1 MAKKKKQIYD
11 PRYALGYRLMANRD
25 AINRAS
31 NELGKYEQ
39 QSRSKAID
47 YMMAYRRAQA
57 EEARRRQQ
65 LEQQEETDRR
75 NRVEQRKKDIPDA
88 LKSRQEIEEEAK
100 STLPKFG
107 FWKIMGTDTDDAIID
122 PISGGNV
129 ARGEIARQEIQ
140 SNPGGF
146 TGWLGDNLNSYL
158 SRLNSAQADNQ
169 IGMMQRISRYEQLMN
184 DYEKSLDIEDKLSS
198 LHATYDDL
206 GYKLDNARMSQKER
220 NKTLQVRNT
229 TKNAIATLQNQYN
242 ALGNS
247 RKSLDALLLNGF
259 ESAWQLTQEL
269 MPNPMAALFGDDN
282 ISLRDIS
289 KDVLLRL
296 EGFKDADAK
305 LKRAMLNSA
314 LNVAKNRRALL
325 SEQERINR
333 DDANAYEQR
342 ISTYFKGKRD
352 QPGMD
357 LSDPNTYLYKLSGVM
372 GSSASSWR
380 NNYGSMA
387 LGLLSGALAP
397 YTGGTSLLVGTPVV
411 LAANMGSA
419 VAENNAEV
427 ASSVRELY
435 INKVGGS
442 DSNTY
447 KNIIKAAKKQVPD
460 WKARKMTENDLIDQ
474 YLAGNVIVNDRNAN
488 NLKVNALRD
497 AEALFK
503 RDMVAT
509 GTDAVI
515 NTALDVLPFGKVAKS
530 LKIMPKFVRNVVAG
544 SMKSQAAREAW
555 QTALKAGK
563 RVGSQFATA
572 SPLTGAGAGLISGS
586 IAYGASRFA
595 SSKVAKRLA
604 ATTMA
609 ERLTKLGQN
618 TADVVRRATQKAL
631 AITPGWLKK
640 VGAKP
645 AALGAKYFN
654 QYFGKNTLIGK
665 TNRSFGRE
673 LFGRLNTAALS
684 EGIEEGK
691 QHENAEMFKRGELD
705 ENQSLW
711 DAVLDDALLG
721 LDVGKDVLGIPL
733 DALGMLQIKDQ
744 DRLAEIKGGI
754 LGGLGHTA
762 RMSVAQASAP
772 YISEMRADKWLMN
785 NHIVDQADASDTL
798 RRYVQYASKG
808 WFSAGYN
815 AMSRALDHLEQINN
829 NRHDNT
835 GSYLIQPELIEQ
847 ERKNLSRVAS
857 SARSKFLQK
866 AAKDQGIDVYTK
878 TRNFTDEYKQF
889 VAGWNMVLDNQQDVL
904 KNTNEQLSEIDSRI
918 KDIRTNQTDE
928 YTNAKL
934 AELGVDPSAMN
945 ESQERAAKALEEKFG
960 YQEALARIDALMRMK
975 ETMLK
980 AIDNGVAKSRVNK
993 YLNAIDSSLKRLV
1006 EGYVEER
1013 PVFDE
1018 DGNVTEEK
1026 TQVRH
1031 PGINDYLHELYSIGL
1046 EQKDPNAET
1055 VGYGNHNKDS
1065 VRTRDDVQRLVL
1077 DQSTHDAL
1085 SDLYYQRFA
1094 LEQNINNANEAV
1106 ANFIGKQER
1115 DNKKIKFVGGNGAQ
1129 IMDNI
1134 RKTQQ
1139 TNDEFW
1145 NELTSDAFESD
1156 EEVTAKMDEEN
1167 GWSPLIISKPNP
1179 VIGSNGNQIKVK
1191 LDEDGVPVNPLP
1203 DGTFIDKN
1211 GYLYDY
1217 SDKHEVKETPIFG
1230 EWDSNSGHTY
1240 TERMASLLEGVD
1252 VGYEFYNPE
1261 GDTPFARTK
1270 KEHSKKYAEL
1280 QKGQEQPTDT
1290 TAPEDKSNT
1299 GGKQQ
1304 ATGEQKPA
1312 GEQKPDDKQKPAE
1325 GQQQESQAGAGQ
1337 GQESQPAQNPQ
1348 QKPESQPTQKQPEQ
1362 QYTPAGSG
1370 TLLSSSET
1378 KTSQEETFD
1387 ALDNK
1392 LKDDEARVIKQPLS
1406 VRNADDVVSAMDGK
1420 YDTTSRSYFI
1430 KQDDGSVLRY
1440 NRVHSTL
1447 PESYKEDYSI
1457 IQSRERVVQELS
1469 KFTTKAEV
1477 IKWIDEKLKSEF
1489 KKSMLHD
1496 LVVYRTYITEHPV
1509 FNNLENNAEWQAV
1522 ITDLAH
1528 IVIQKSFGPSVVV
1541 GNIVDEISRF
1551 MFGHIEGMITLDYI
1565 NMHADNKD
1573 QYEQDVEY
1581 GIGVVK
1587 SILNNIGASQSM
1599 SDEQIRNL
1607 VIELAGL
1614 LKQFDDLGWTLI
1626 TNAYTWHAKF
1636 PGVGRV
1642 AGETDMIGIDRDGKI
1657 HIIDFK
1663 TSKYSFAETRGV
1675 SSLLTDRFKS
1685 ELNKLTIDDVK
1696 NNTPAARK
1704 VVDNINKQADGGYGA
1719 ELDVVDG
1726 KIVVVRKDSGF
1737 FYQTNKTYGQ
1747 VQTPFENYTNQQT
1760 VYQML
1765 IQTEL
1770 GLSVE
1775 SLEILPYVVSYSYDV
1790 TNNGFNIYDLS
1801 VSNFVNG
1808 APLRLML
1815 PISTEMQRLYTTQPD
1830 TVNEAWQ
1837 QYQQLKLEIDTQY
1850 NTLKQ
1855 YLSELSTYEDYAGRY
1870 DYVSDP
1876 RINSDV
1882 EYLDKYVKALNKLV
1896 ENIANFNKWL
1906 QPSDESLLTVNTLE
1920 YVKNLKSRID
1930 KAVKQYNAL
1939 NDARNNISNI
1949 EAEYAQTAA
1958 AYDNY
1963 INSQQYIQDIANI
1976 DREGSL
1982 TGEQD
1987 PSDSQAANEKLFVQ
2001 GTTVRKEGKK
2011 GVYYTGFVNNGTKN
2025 ENGVQSTEFVAK
2037 NARDGGF
2044 IGGIATLE
2052 LPPEYTFGQWIIDKC
2067 SKLNLEIVGVK
2078 SYVSKTKD
2086 GQLVASTAMVVTK
2099 SSIGKLSAGPAEII
2113 PSQQQGPGVDANQN
2127 EGQFGLVSDE
2137 EMSKLRSEILDILKG
2152 KTGQLNSGVDPRL
2165 LTLMAKYAVGI
2176 IDRGIYSFNDFVK
2189 HLVNELGQDVV
2200 PYLKSAYE
2208 GARQWP
2214 DIINN
2219 GLKNKMTPFDQVDNA
2234 DVYKILNTPTQPVQD
2249 RTPQTAQ
2256 PKPQQPQ
2263 YTPGEYRVAA
2273 NKGDLKTNP
2282 SPSLDYE
2289 FFYKNQNKELAQLL
2303 NAPDFITHAVVEIS
2317 SVERHA
2323 GAQSARHT
2331 NPSLFAHIT
2340 YRGKTYN
2347 NIPLNLYQAFVKG
2360 KPRTLSQNGQNLY
2373 NRVVSIEDA
2382 QPGVKIIANM
2392 ARTNGRIVVK
2402 EGVLRPLTDPDAQL
2416 LAGTNLYKI
2425 EMSNAS
2431 NDFGFANGE
2440 NINTLVGDREQRT
2453 IFRYNNPNHAPE
2465 RGTLVY
2471 LKRIA
2476 RDEGNKQPAVIPV
2489 TVQKKSFADDDIDFL
2504 ISVLSNTDILNGKT
2518 NGVSNRALASL
2529 LMPIA
2534 ASQDNLVG
2542 LKAVELIPGR
2552 PGVVRIRMRQDLA
2565 ANNQLG
2571 YAGEIDLN
2579 TDAGKTNFRSVM
2591 KTLTIPEQHSFM
2603 LARLGSNKDNTL
2615 PIKAIRDWF
2624 IQHPDQQQFKV
2635 TETLTFDMSD
2645 FKAVDDYSGLS
2656 GLGWYVKHGVFLT
2669 DCAGFAPPN
2678 MYITDISTVDPNQA
2692 PSNTGAN
2699 SPIQPDVQ
2707 VQEDPEVK
2715 PEGYSKPDP
2724 GINPD
2729 DYTTNQDWAEQMPD
2743 NDSNEELNESQIDN
2757 TDESGFVLYKQKGS
2771 SKTHIS
2777 KAKAQRRITTI
2788 LGKQFEGK
2796 IEFRKNLISNAMRDP
2811 SVLGICKSSAI
2822 VLSEYAPDRVDF
2834 HEAFHFA
2841 FELCVPAA
2849 IRDNLY
2855 EYYAKRNNLDIHSK
2869 DDAIRKNAIR
2879 EVAELLADRFM
2890 NYSKWYVEQ
2899 KEGDGRIKTWIK
2911 GAINNIRDFILS
2923 FSQRSD
2929 RNLNNLYAAIIRGK
2943 YAGIEPD
2950 KKSVQRFNDLFGGLY
2965 YKNHGIEFSNIISD
2979 DMFDN
2984 LMETAKFCIMHGFDV
2999 KDDGSNIANIGKHI
3013 NKETFEK
3020 GVESLYKSKLDI
3032 LGHGEYKTP
3041 AQLGMRELLEKFD
3054 AVELRRD
3061 MASRIS
3067 SISTDFHERIERDSR
3082 DASDAGSSVG
3092 NDIGEHT
3099 RQCFEFSRFDKS
3111 SSRVKFFFSTI
3122 ADCELK
3128 PLTEKGKLVYK
3139 DGLVQYKVINKLNK
3153 YGLPQYVP
3161 MNIAYNM
3168 ILNLCHDCENVQ
3180 QLLDT
3185 LRNASM
3191 SNGLFYVAYTKLK
3204 ALKQKVD
3211 KGDADAE
3218 ALFVQLVSNIRSNKY
3233 NFDIVRSQ
3241 YNKELAKSEAPFGL
3255 YKLTLTPSGTEYSAR
3270 EYSLQWSAQL
3280 ANGGTDLV
3288 SIDQYGRRVLNPRN
3302 RNASTMFTSIADM
3315 IDSNKQVTLKNG
3327 QVANIVGLKQW
3338 VAWRASWPHT
3348 GRPKGEVYLFPVRQY
3363 NAKKSKEAG
3372 KPVYEIKYLDSPGRK
3387 DDFDMALDRLV
3398 SGLNAVG
3405 INITRPVF
3413 DWILFN
3419 KYGSVNYKALNQM
3432 LSSTNIEDSP
3442 TSFLQFLRDISKNGK
3457 LNVDDNMAYSL
3468 RGSGKVKLE
3477 TIYDRFAFTKNLA
3490 TWVYNY
3496 RHNSDQLTVLG
3507 TGKNKFY
3514 LMSDNNYMS
3523 DVVHDLNM
3531 RNSDFVEL
3539 TDGRDPFIYRKLED
3553 DAFGGKHFIGSY
3565 VLDQLSNNPNLRI
3578 GLHNFIGFR
3587 TDNKDDIGSDYFD
3600 ISHTEDCISKL
3611 CILESGG
3618 IIMPTLSDKK
3628 SWTFVSGIKLPGIDY
3643 LKMYAP
3649 NGTILSVPEIAES
3662 IGMIDGNIMQ
3672 QEDVIDLFMSYA
3684 YSEYQS
3690 VKDAEKALDQM
3701 NEDGTKS
3708 TAVANYYTKEQ
3719 GARFSSLL
3727 GVWELD
3733 NNGDETYV
3741 SFNDKKDGHTYK
3753 DNIKTA
3759 EEHFFSKPVSEQR
3772 RLIAR
3777 NLDHNT
3783 RNEIQNLVDLGLIDV
3798 IGFDNKKNYVI
3809 KNIGLNN
3816 SAIEGIYSA
3825 ICAKYNIKKGQ
3836 EKDQVQRDKILN
3848 QAIVAYINDLSN
3860 KALISGH
3867 EVERLFAGN
3876 PAFYKWKYDDDGNLI
3891 DRTIDE
3897 LKRLG
3902 GMVST
3907 GTNNFEGLV
3916 GLPDRYQKGVYVSA
3930 EVNNEMIESPQVE
3943 YMRPLVYTGQLRQT
3957 AYSMLCDKYIEK
3969 KLEGFKKYKDETDIQ
3984 ASRRRHDL
3992 EQDARN
3998 SVDNQLER
4006 MSDEEIEKLLE
4017 SKHKG
4022 IIAVIKKKAK
4032 SVIDSYRLSKDEK
4045 LDGIDV
4051 ADGGAYMTDEMCEA
4065 LLRMVGSWSSDIEE
4079 AFKILRSG
4087 NIYTVRTKL
4096 NAYNKIVTT
4105 VIGTQKYTAFGRRRD
4120 PKTGIMITYYDKYA
4134 LFPIFESIAYG
4145 RTANIFHAMKKQG
4158 VDQLKINSAIKV
4170 GSQGSQPIKWDDY
4183 SSVEGDEKPLFLD
4196 TFKFNSYEQR
4206 FKYLRKQ
4213 LNTDPNE
4220 KKYMNIGTQA
4230 TKIVMSNLNVNNYYV
4245 LRDGT
4250 KIKGQ
4255 DLLDTIM
4262 NSMNR
4267 LSDIGMQNVMKQFF
4281 KTNEDGQI
4289 IDGDGKVIDDGNL
4302 SRVVI
4307 DQKKFIETVLDMIKS
4322 DDPNINLLSSLQV
4335 EGDEKSGYRLS
4346 MPVDAVQS
4354 SNFLESKLIA
4364 KINGEVIDTK
4374 TPGAAFIQR
4383 SVWGMQGSKLFE
4395 RSDGGIV
4402 GDNNV
4407 TLYNGKRLQM
4417 INKEGSM
4424 DCVLSIDYFKKL
4436 LGDFDIQTKRTFELT
4451 KDGAKIP
4458 LKDKDGNIKV
4468 DKDGNT
4474 IYKTKLE
4481 KRQLSFEDARQ
4492 WLIDN
4497 GIIGEEAKANI
4508 LAYRIPTQAQSSIH
4522 ALRCVDVIPVVND
4535 TVILPEEFTKITGS
4549 DFDID
4554 KLFLSGLNYKT
4565 EGFENIYGY
4574 VEQRL
4579 VKEPELTE
4587 EHRLQ
4592 NKIIDMY
4599 LALLIDKKD
4608 NGGPRNVQ
4616 ILHRSIDNDTDLA
4629 KSVLKD
4635 IEGSGKSKT
4644 ESPYSFYSLARQT
4657 ASKNDYITG
4666 KVGIGPFALNNNN
4679 QILTMI
4685 YHISFRESQSSLL
4698 STLGLSRLDKQLDVD
4713 GNSIMSWISAM
4724 INAHVDIAKDPW
4736 ISRLNVNPFSY
4747 NITNLLLRTGWGG
4760 NTFYFLTQPIMKQMA
4775 DAYVKA
4781 SSQYMQQNGSKYS
4794 RQQQSIKDIAEQYF
4808 GKDVTFDGNTLDDA
4822 LSLIDTGD
4830 KESIQAINEAIKK
4843 LFESE
4848 QFKQDARDYAQGNDI
4863 ADQKGLKSRQ
4873 LGIYLAYVQFSKY
4886 ANALANLVKYCKIDT
4901 KKHGKSAAEQLVYKE
4916 GFDELFEFATDED
4929 GVLIKKGDVG
4939 ALFEPAGLLDLVEHS
4954 YVGTKTRNA
4963 ISLTKVILGGQFMS
4977 STTGFIQMLRQ
4988 LNTMAGNTSLSVS
5001 FVQSAQK
5008 ALSAA
5013 IKSQFFNDYV
5023 SRISDNPRYMHDL
5036 VNSSS
5041 EDLEF
5046 SYDASTNSMSIT
5058 GNKHSLKSY
5067 VGQPILLWYKDK
5079 DGNLQQ
5085 YIPRDKNGNALPLK
5099 VLSAK
5104 DDKIQLN
5111 ISINGN
5117 FNGVCRLL
5125 GGANTIFDRLS
5136 RLKPMIYHNSDY
5148 SDLQGNLL
5156 LEMLIPGKRVEY
5168 SPKDAVLGER
5178 PDTYDDLKFVK
5189 LQNFVDDGGIN
5200 TNYIIN
5206 AWNELLEYQN
5216 DKQPQV
5222 AEYIRNFA
5230 RDLVV
5235 YAFIT
5240 SGDTQ
5245 GFTKM
5250 FKYVPASWR
5259 KKSGYANFINRKLE
5273 QLTSYI
5279 PTVDLNDV
5287 LLNNWYDNKLVP
5299 TYQFYSKDAN
5309 GKRSSNFIG
5318 VAKMNNVNGNKQ
5330 TLSAYPTIL
5339 AALKKNDDGM
5349 YEPSIAVESSPKFI
5363 KIPRSYNH
5371 YDSQRQ
5377 YNVYQLYGFARHDS
5391 GIMYPVY
5398 VLVQPKGT
5406 KVSGGFMVTEY
5417 GRDDSTPSS
5426 TEYVVNQGALRA
5438 FVESADFINQL
5449 PAIKKNFGDEYAAIL
5464 NDLRTEQT
5472 GGVAAAIT
5480 DDDQAQPVNTGNQPS
5495 TANNTTVNPGTAQF
5509 YSGGAVGSD
5518 TEWGNVAQ
5526 KYGFNIT
5533 HYTVND
5539 YDKLSRDDKE
5549 SIEKQYKEVVERL
5562 QRKQLSADSYSGK
5575 LVRRD
5580 MLQANSADSILAIGR
5595 LGKNGHVDGG
5605 TAYATERGII
5615 RGIPVYLFD
5624 QNDNH
5629 WKTYNGEKFVDC
5641 EQPSLT
5647 QHAAL
5652 IGTRQIT
5659 DTGKRAIQN
5668 VFETWQTTN
5677 KTQQQTQSNDKPGT
5691 TQPQTS
5697 TPTSADSSEKSV
5709 TEQLVQHL
5717 KDSGFTVYG
5726 IDKNDIERNE
5736 DYQFAIERPNAIAT
5750 ADNTSGTNSDTM
5762 SISRSRLINTIA
5774 ITHRQLKQTPKKVNN
5789 TRYSADNIYYQLR
5802 KALPKEIAGDI
5813 IKFYNEEKDRESFLD
5828 RVEFYINN
5836 ELKQSVLPKA
5846 IAAAKNRQLGF
5857 STRYDARNITAQLF
5871 GALKSG
5877 KITGNVETD
5886 TAAIGRYQT
5895 WMAQQLFPAIYYKGW
5910 SKQRYGY
5917 YAKSF
5922 SDISKKIQVM
5932 VRLYNNA
5939 RMGNINHIYKLEA
5952 VLEGLKNH
5960 KFKQHLIE
5968 YITAVDRTTQRNN
5981 PNAKRSKVRDKVF
5994 NLSPLV
6000 LTFKDKQKRS
6010 LKEVLSD
6017 IKQRTSVYD
6026 DIIDTI
6032 LSKMRGDTTIQLN
6045 SHNRP
6050 LNVLGSTISYPHKP
6064 SISIVRLTTTNKDE
6078 FELIN
6083 TIIHE
6088 TIHVITL
6095 QYLYDNP
6102 RTAALLDEY
6111 AKYLRFKEGLEDGG
6125 WYGNKNAKEMIAE
6138 FFSNAEYREWLKT
6151 VPAPKLKM
6159 SMFDKIVDFIARI
6172 FTGKSKTAY
6181 EQLKPT
6187 FDYILDEALSSTT
6200 VSEFTDFFDELI
6212 QSNNKEYYNLV
6223 EPISTETDD
6232 YEQRLQTILDE
6243 APRDSKGRLLAPNGR
6258 PSNLP
6263 ERLYA
6268 QVRTKEFKDW
6278 FGDWQNDPE
6287 NASKVVDENGEPRIV
6302 YHGSNQYGFDVFDP
6316 SHSDDKISLFASS
6329 SKWIASTYTNFK
6341 PLENTLVR
6349 KALLKGNAI
6358 DLIKNEDW
6366 KSLEKLIN
6374 SIINNTLPRPEK
6386 YGPPLPYGG
6395 SKKALD
6401 EVLAIQKELDN
6412 PNLTEEERY
6421 SLLADLTKAEDK
6433 YYYSGNY
6440 TFKVKTEDSSRGKT
6454 RIKISIDDSYSKEF
6468 SSNYT
6473 EEGVIFRGSPKELID
6488 SLTFETKVYDLFL
6501 NIKNPLILDDQFNE
6515 YGHANN
6521 WNNLDFSPAAKD
6533 VQNTNFWGEKIPGTH
6548 KQTKTRDVAAYAKE
6562 NNYDGVIFKRIADRG
6577 AYPGYQSLNPITDYD
6592 SLYADMHIGEDSFN
6606 ATNKLESDIIIAF
6619 NSNQVKSAGGENTG
6633 FSKTNNNIHFF
6644 KDSKGVVYGYVDN
6657 HGSIYFDKNK
6667 IKPEHP
6673 IHEYT
6678 HIWDRVVASKNPS
6691 LWIRGVELMKQF
6703 NGGKLWNEIAN
6714 SEFYGKKWS
6723 NMSDAQREFMIAS
6736 EVHARL
6742 VGEGGAKLISE
6753 IEAKQGSSDIISK
6766 LKDWILKFW
6775 QSLKQTFSNW
6785 SKEDIEALTLK
6796 DFNHMTLRDFVTSN
6810 AEVAYNESDAPLSTA
6825 EKLRLVGLVK
6835 HDYEGDIDVDEEVQ
6849 RAIDKLNAISP
6860 NEQQYITPVITGKS
6874 VINGVS
6880 LIDAINIAAKIYNSE
6895 NILGTISNKSLREKI
6910 QQIDDEQLRERLYN
6924 ISDLG
6929 VPNEVMF
6936 MIVDYISYND
6946 ARGIVANYICDFLEN
6961 VDDDT
6966 PYDDIAVP
6974 IIESIDVKYDD
6985 SREQSLFNDDIMK
6998 HCKGN

>member
-88 LKSRQEIEEEAK
+88 LKSRQEVEEEVNSASPK
-100 STLPKFG
+100 WLSMWSTDPD
-107 FWKIMGTDTDDAIID
+107 DTTNDLLT
-122 PISGGNV
+122 GGNV

-169 IGMMQRISRYEQLMN
+169 IGMMERISRYEQLMN

-206 GYKLDNARMSQKER
+206 GYKLDNARMSQEER

-497 AEALFK
+497 AETLFK

-515 NTALDVLPFGKVAKS
+515 DTALDVLPFGKVAKS

-544 SMKSQAAREAW
+544 SIKSQAAREAW
-555 QTALKAGK
+555 QTALKTGK
-563 RVGSQFATA
+563 KVGSWSATA
-572 SPLTGAGAGLISGS
+572 SPLTGGVTSLISGS

-595 SSKVAKRLA
+595 SSKLAKRLA

-609 ERLTKLGQN
+609 ERFTKLGQN

-665 TNRSFGRE
+665 TNRSFGQE
-673 LFGRLNTAALS
+673 LFGRLNRAALS

-711 DAVLDDALLG
+711 DAILDDALLG
-721 LDVGKDVLGIPL
+721 FDVGKDILGIPL

-754 LGGLGHTA
+754 IGGLGHTA

-904 KNTNEQLSEIDSRI
+904 KNTNEQLSEIDNRI

-934 AELGVDPSAMN
+934 AERDPFNVDPVVTGQLAAV
-945 ESQERAAKALEEKFG
+945 RAAKALEEKFG

-1065 VRTRDDVQRLVL
+1065 VRTRDDVQSLVL

-1203 DGTFIDKN
+1203 DGTFIDKD

-1290 TAPEDKSNT
+1290 TAPEDNSNT

-1325 GQQQESQAGAGQ
+1325 GQKQESQAGAGQ

-1370 TLLSSSET
+1370 TQLSSSET

-1387 ALDNK
+1387 ALENK

-1447 PESYKEDYSI
+1447 PEAYKERDDLT
-1457 IQSRERVVQELS
+1457 QSHKLVVQELS
-1469 KFTTKAEV
+1469 KLTTKAEV
-1477 IKWIDEKLKSEF
+1477 VKWINEKLKDEHL

-1496 LVVYRTYITEHPV
+1496 LVVYRTYITEHPI
-1509 FNNLENNAEWQAV
+1509 FNNLENNSEWQAV
-1522 ITDLAH
+1522 ITDIAH
-1528 IVIQKSFGPSVVV
+1528 IVIQKSPGPSVVV

-1551 MFGHIEGMITLDYI
+1551 MFGYFEGVEALEYIT
-1565 NMHADNKD
+1565 MHSDTKD
-1573 QYEQDVEY
+1573 KYEQNVKYAID
-1581 GIGVVK
+1581 IVK
-1587 SILNNIGASQSM
+1587 SILNDIDASQVM
-1599 SDEQIRNL
+1599 SDEQIRDL
-1607 VIELAGL
+1607 VIELAGI
-1614 LKQFDDLGWTLI
+1614 LKQFTDLGWVLN
-1626 TNAYTWHAKF
+1626 TNAYTWHAEF

-1642 AGETDMIGIDRDGKI
+1642 AGETDMIGIDQDGKI

-1663 TSKYSFAETRGV
+1663 TSRLQFAKTRGRN
-1675 SSLLTDRFKS
+1675 STIAQDFKS
-1685 ELNKLTIDDVK
+1685 ELDKLTVDDVK
-1696 NNTPAARK
+1696 NNTDAARSVLNSIRK
-1704 VVDNINKQADGGYGA
+1704 AANNQYGV

-1726 KIVVVRKDSGF
+1726 EIVVIAEYSGF
-1737 FYQTNKTYGQ
+1737 FYQANKKFGQ
-1747 VQTPFENYTNQQT
+1747 KQSPFENYTNQQT

-1765 IQTEL
+1765 IQAEL

-1775 SLEILPYVVSYSYDV
+1775 SLEILPYVVDYNWQE
-1790 TNNGFNIYDLS
+1790 TNDGYNIYNLS

-1855 YLSELSTYEDYAGRY
+1855 YLSELSTYDDYAGRY

-2052 LPPEYTFGQWIIDKC
+2052 LPSEYTFGQWIIDEC

-2416 LAGTNLYKI
+2416 LVGTNLYKI

-2476 RDEGNKQPAVIPV
+2476 RDEGDKQPAVIPV
-2489 TVQKKSFADDDIDFL
+2489 TIQKKSFADDDIDFL

-2518 NGVSNRALASL
+2518 NGVSNRTLASL

-2542 LKAVELIPGR
+2542 LKAIELIPGR
-2552 PGVVRIRMRQDLA
+2552 PGVIRIRMRQDLA

-2729 DYTTNQDWAEQMPD
+2729 DYTPNQDWAEQMPD
-2743 NDSNEELNESQIDN
+2743 VEQAPDNDSNEGFSESQIDN
-2757 TDESGFVLYKQKGS
+2757 ADESGFTAYKQKEP

-3139 DGLVQYKVINKLNK
+3139 DGQVQYKVINKLNK

-3338 VAWRASWPHT
+3338 VAWRASWPNT

-3468 RGSGKVKLE
+3468 RGSGKVRLE

-3759 EEHFFSKPVSEQR
+3759 EEHFFSKPISEQR

-3783 RNEIQNLVDLGLIDV
+3783 RNEIQNLADLGLIDV

-3891 DRTIDE
+3891 DRTVDE

-3957 AYSMLCDKYIEK
+3957 AYSMLCDEYIEK
-3969 KLEGFKKYKDETDIQ
+3969 ELEGFKKYKDETDIQ
-3984 ASRRRHDL
+3984 ASRRKYNL
-3992 EQDARN
+3992 EQKARN
-3998 SVDNQLER
+3998 TVDSQLER

-4051 ADGGAYMTDEMCEA
+4051 ADGGAYITDEMCEA

-4145 RTANIFHAMKKQG
+4145 RTANIFHAMKKQH

-4250 KIKGQ
+4250 KIKGR

-4417 INKEGSM
+4417 INEEGSM

-4565 EGFENIYGY
+4565 EGVENIYGY

-4579 VKEPELTE
+4579 VKESELTE
-4587 EHRLQ
+4587 EHQLQ

-4685 YHISFRESQSSLL
+4685 YHISFRESKSSLL

-4781 SSQYMQQNGSKYS
+4781 SSQYMQQNGSTYS
-4794 RQQQSIKDIAEQYF
+4794 RQQQSIKDVAEQYF

-4939 ALFEPAGLLDLVEHS
+4939 VLFEPAGLLDLVEHS

-5099 VLSAK
+5099 VLTAK

-5318 VAKMNNVNGNKQ
+5318 VAKMNSVNGNKQ

-5339 AALKKNDDGM
+5339 AALKKNDEGM
-5349 YEPSIAVESSPKFI
+5349 YEPSIVVESSPKFI

-5472 GGVAAAIT
+5472 DGVAAAIT
-5480 DDDQAQPVNTGNQPS
+5480 DDDQAQPIRKIEISSGYKKDDPQNNPNKNYVFTENLEAAQIVLKRIYNIDISNLLGDFKFPYKGRVAINVSDVNGTNSAAVRTNPNGDVNANAFGIVVKKYLHNKNGSFAAQNGCFQDTNEDFELFKSVNEIVFKLIEQSGSNIVFPSQMALGRAALPLRFAEWLRNELIQRFGLQISEPEQSKKAGYDGYGFRITGVGNAPVNTGNQPS
-5495 TANNTTVNPGTAQF
+5495 TTNNTTVNPGTAQF

-5549 SIEKQYKEVVERL
+5549 SVEKQYKEVVERL

-5624 QNDNH
+5624 QDDNH
-5629 WKTYNGEKFVDC
+5629 WKTYDGEKFINC
-5641 EQPSLT
+5641 EQPNLT
-5647 QHAAL
+5647 RHAAL

-5668 VFETWQTTN
+5668 VFEIQQTIN
-5677 KTQQQTQSNDKPGT
+5677 KTQQQTQSNDKLGT

-5697 TPTSADSSEKSV
+5697 TPTSTDSSEKSV

-5736 DYQFAIERPNAIAT
+5736 DYQFAIERPNAIVT
-5750 ADNTSGTNSDTM
+5750 ADNTSGTNSGTM

-5774 ITHRQLKQTPKKVNN
+5774 RTHRQLKQTPKKVNN

-5857 STRYDARNITAQLF
+5857 STRYDARGITAQLF

-5895 WMAQQLFPAIYYKGW
+5895 WIAQQLFPAIYNKGW

-6050 LNVLGSTISYPHKP
+6050 RNVLGSTIPYPHKP

-6095 QYLYDNP
+6095 QYLHDNP

-6111 AKYLRFKEGLEDGG
+6111 AKYLRLKGVG
-6125 WYGNKNAKEMIAE
+6125 WYGNSNAKEMIAE

-6151 VPAPKLKM
+6151 VPALKVKNM
-6159 SMFDKIVDFIARI
+6159 SVFEKIADFIARI

-6187 FDYILDEALSSTT
+6187 FDYIFDEALSSTT

-6212 QSNNKEYYNLV
+6212 QSN
-6223 EPISTETDD
+6223 
-6232 YEQRLQTILDE
+6232 
-6243 APRDSKGRLLAPNGR
+6243 
-6258 PSNLP
+6258 
-6263 ERLYA
+6263 
-6268 QVRTKEFKDW
+6268 
-6278 FGDWQNDPE
+6278 
-6287 NASKVVDENGEPRIV
+6287 
-6302 YHGSNQYGFDVFDP
+6302 
-6316 SHSDDKISLFASS
+6316 
-6329 SKWIASTYTNFK
+6329 
-6341 PLENTLVR
+6341 
-6349 KALLKGNAI
+6349 
-6358 DLIKNEDW
+6358 
-6366 KSLEKLIN
+6366 
-6374 SIINNTLPRPEK
+6374 
-6386 YGPPLPYGG
+6386 
-6395 SKKALD
+6395 
-6401 EVLAIQKELDN
+6401 
-6412 PNLTEEERY
+6412 
-6421 SLLADLTKAEDK
+6421 
-6433 YYYSGNY
+6433 
-6440 TFKVKTEDSSRGKT
+6440 
-6454 RIKISIDDSYSKEF
+6454 
-6468 SSNYT
+6468 
-6473 EEGVIFRGSPKELID
+6473 
-6488 SLTFETKVYDLFL
+6488 
-6501 NIKNPLILDDQFNE
+6501 
-6515 YGHANN
+6515 
-6521 WNNLDFSPAAKD
+6521 
-6533 VQNTNFWGEKIPGTH
+6533 
-6548 KQTKTRDVAAYAKE
+6548 
-6562 NNYDGVIFKRIADRG
+6562 
-6577 AYPGYQSLNPITDYD
+6577 
-6592 SLYADMHIGEDSFN
+6592 
-6606 ATNKLESDIIIAF
+6606 
-6619 NSNQVKSAGGENTG
+6619 NQVKSAGGENTG

-6644 KDSKGVVYGYVDN
+6644 KDSKGVVYGYVDDAGIIHLN
-6657 HGSIYFDKNK
+6657 KNK
-6667 IKPEHP
+6667 IRPEHP

-6678 HIWDRVVASKNPS
+6678 HIWDRVVAMKIPS

-6785 SKEDIEALTLK
+6785 SYADIETLTLK

-6810 AEVAYNESDAPLSTA
+6810 AEVAYNESDAYLPLWN
-6825 EKLRLVGLVK
+6825 KLHITGFVE
-6835 HDYEGDIDVDEEVQ
+6835 HDNDIELSDDVQ
-6849 RAIDKLNAISP
+6849 RAIDKIKAISP
-6860 NEQQYITPVITGKS
+6860 NEQQYITPVITGETF
-6874 VINGVS
+6874 ITGVS
-6880 LIDAINIAAKIYNSE
+6880 LIDAINIAAKIFNADNYLEVSDK
-6895 NILGTISNKSLREKI
+6895 ILREKVS
-6910 QQIDDEQLRERLYN
+6910 QIVYSYDREALFN
-6924 ISDLG
+6924 LLSFG
-6929 VPNEVMF
+6929 TVPNSILLMLA
-6936 MIVDYISYND
+6936 DYMNYDD
-6946 ARGIVANYICDFLEN
+6946 ARGLVAHYIGFELQKRCQKKS
-6961 VDDDT
+6961 
-6966 PYDDIAVP
+6966 YDDVAIP
-6974 IIESIDVKYDD
+6974 IIKSIDVKYDD
-6985 SREQSLFNDDIMK
+6985 SRQQSLFNDDIMK

>member
-75 NRVEQRKKDIPDA
+75 NRIEQRKKDIPDA
-88 LKSRQEIEEEAK
+88 LKSRQEVEEEVNSASPK
-100 STLPKFG
+100 WLSMWSTDPD
-107 FWKIMGTDTDDAIID
+107 DTTNDLLT
-122 PISGGNV
+122 GGNV

-146 TGWLGDNLNSYL
+146 IGWLGDNLNSYL

-169 IGMMQRISRYEQLMN
+169 IGMMERISRYEQLMN

-206 GYKLDNARMSQKER
+206 GYKLDNARMSQEER

-247 RKSLDALLLNGF
+247 RKSLDALLLNRF

-296 EGFKDADAK
+296 EGFKDADAT

-314 LNVAKNRRALL
+314 LKVAKNRRALL

-352 QPGMD
+352 QRGMD

-387 LGLLSGALAP
+387 LGLASGALAP
-397 YTGGTSLLVGTPVV
+397 YTGGASLLVGTPVV
-411 LAANMGSA
+411 FAANMGSA

-460 WKARKMTENDLIDQ
+460 WKARKMTESDLIDQ

-488 NLKVNALRD
+488 NLKVDALRD
-497 AEALFK
+497 AETLFK

-509 GTDAVI
+509 ATDAVVD
-515 NTALDVLPFGKVAKS
+515 TALDVLPFGKVAKS
-530 LKIMPKFVRNVVAG
+530 LKIMPKFVRNVVTG

-555 QTALKAGK
+555 QTALKYGK
-563 RVGSQFATA
+563 RFGGQFATA
-572 SPLTGAGAGLISGS
+572 SPVTGGAAGLVTGS

-595 SSKVAKRLA
+595 SSKLGKRLA

-609 ERLTKLGQN
+609 ERFTKLGER
-618 TADVVRRATQKAL
+618 TADVVRRATKKAL

-645 AALGAKYFN
+645 TALGAKYFRE
-654 QYFGKNTLIGK
+654 YLGKNTLYGQ
-665 TNRSFGRE
+665 TNRTFGRE
-673 LFGRLNTAALS
+673 LLGRLHMAALS

-691 QHENAEMFKRGELD
+691 QHENAEMFKRGEFD

-711 DAVLDDALLG
+711 SAVLDDVLLG

-733 DALGMLQIKDQ
+733 DALGILQIKDQ

-762 RMSVAQASAP
+762 RMSVVQASAP

-829 NRHDNT
+829 NRHEST

-934 AELGVDPSAMN
+934 AERDPFNVDPVVTGQLAAV
-945 ESQERAAKALEEKFG
+945 RAAKALEEKFG

-1167 GWSPLIISKPNP
+1167 GWSPLIVSKPNP

-1203 DGTFIDKN
+1203 DGTFIDKD

-1280 QKGQEQPTDT
+1280 QKGQEQLTDT

-1348 QKPESQPTQKQPEQ
+1348 QKPEAQPDQKQPEQ

-1370 TLLSSSET
+1370 TQLSSSET

-1387 ALDNK
+1387 ALENK
-1392 LKDDEARVIKQPLS
+1392 RKDDEARVIKQPLS
-1406 VRNADDVVSAMDGK
+1406 VRDADDVVSAMDGK

-1447 PESYKEDYSI
+1447 PEAYKEHDDL
-1457 IQSRERVVQELS
+1457 IQSRKLVVQELS
-1469 KFTTKAEV
+1469 KLTTKAEV
-1477 IKWIDEKLKSEF
+1477 VKWINEKLKDEHL

-1496 LVVYRTYITEHPV
+1496 LVVYRTYITEHPI
-1509 FNNLENNAEWQAV
+1509 FNNLENNSEWQAV
-1522 ITDLAH
+1522 ITDIAH
-1528 IVIQKSFGPSVVV
+1528 IVIQKSPGPSVVV

-1551 MFGHIEGMITLDYI
+1551 MFGHFEGVEALEYIT
-1565 NMHADNKD
+1565 MHSDTKD
-1573 QYEQDVEY
+1573 KYEQNVKYAID
-1581 GIGVVK
+1581 IVK
-1587 SILNNIGASQSM
+1587 SILNDIDASQVM
-1599 SDEQIRNL
+1599 SDEQIRDL
-1607 VIELAGL
+1607 VIELAGI
-1614 LKQFDDLGWTLI
+1614 LKQFTDLGWVLN
-1626 TNAYTWHAKF
+1626 TNAYTWHAEF

-1642 AGETDMIGIDRDGKI
+1642 AGETDMIGVDQDGKI

-1663 TSKYSFAETRGV
+1663 TSMNPFAKTRGV
-1675 SSLLTDRFKS
+1675 NRTIANQFKS
-1685 ELNKLTIDDVK
+1685 ELSKLTVDDVK
-1696 NNTPAARK
+1696 NNTSAARSVLNSIRK
-1704 VVDNINKQADGGYGA
+1704 LADGRFGV
-1719 ELDVVDG
+1719 ELDVVDSA
-1726 KIVVVRKDSGF
+1726 VVVVCEYSGF
-1737 FYQTNKTYGQ
+1737 YYLANKIHGQ
-1747 VQTPFENYTNQQT
+1747 VQSPFENYTNQQT

-1775 SLEILPYVVSYSYDV
+1775 SLEILPYVVHYAYQVTKDGYD
-1790 TNNGFNIYDLS
+1790 IHDLS

-1815 PISTEMQRLYTTQPD
+1815 PVSTEMQQLYTTQPD

-1850 NTLKQ
+1850 NTLDQ
-1855 YLSELSTYEDYAGRY
+1855 YLSELSTYDDFADTY
-1870 DYVSDP
+1870 DYISDP
-1876 RINSDV
+1876 RLKS
-1882 EYLDKYVKALNKLV
+1882 LDKYIKALDKLV
-1896 ENIANFNKWL
+1896 NDINRFNEESQL
-1906 QPSDESLLTVNTLE
+1906 IDEQTLTVNTLE
-1920 YVKNLKSRID
+1920 QAKNLKSRID
-1930 KAVKQYNAL
+1930 KAIKYYSMLDNV
-1939 NDARNNISNI
+1939 RNSISNL

-2011 GVYYTGFVNNGTKN
+2011 GVYYTGFVNNGTEEKA
-2025 ENGVQSTEFVAK
+2025 GVQSTEFVAK
-2037 NARDGGF
+2037 NAKDGKY
-2044 IGGIATLE
+2044 IGGVATLE
-2052 LPPEYTFGQWIIDKC
+2052 LPSEYSLDQEFVDKC
-2067 SKLNLEIVGVK
+2067 TRLNITILGVR
-2078 SYVSKTKD
+2078 SYISKTEN
-2086 GQLVASTAMVVTK
+2086 GQFVESTAIVRTK
-2099 SSIGKLSAGPAEII
+2099 SSIGKMHDGEVKIL
-2113 PSQQQGPGVDANQN
+2113 PSQQQGPSADTNQN

-2208 GARQWP
+2208 GARQQP

-2289 FFYKNQNKELAQLL
+2289 FFYKNQNKEIAQLL

-2382 QPGVKIIANM
+2382 QPGVKIIANI

-2518 NGVSNRALASL
+2518 NGVSNRTLASL

-2542 LKAVELIPGR
+2542 LKAIELIPGR
-2552 PGVVRIRMRQDLA
+2552 PGVIRIRMRQDLA

-2743 NDSNEELNESQIDN
+2743 NDSNEELSESQIDN
-2757 TDESGFVLYKQKGS
+2757 TDESSVVFYKQKES

-2777 KAKAQRRITTI
+2777 KAKSQRRITTI

-2890 NYSKWYVEQ
+2890 NYSKWYIEQ

-3032 LGHGEYKTP
+3032 LGHNEYKTP

-3139 DGLVQYKVINKLNK
+3139 DGQVQYKVINKLNK

-3315 IDSNKQVTLKNG
+3315 IDSNKQVTLKND

-3338 VAWRASWPHT
+3338 VAWRASWPNT

-3477 TIYDRFAFTKNLA
+3477 TIYNRFAFTKNLA

-3733 NNGDETYV
+3733 NNGDETHV

-3759 EEHFFSKPVSEQR
+3759 EEHFFSKPISEQR

-3891 DRTIDE
+3891 DRTVDE

-3930 EVNNEMIESPQVE
+3930 EVDNEMIESPQVE
-3943 YMRPLVYTGQLRQT
+3943 YMRPLVYTGQLGQT
-3957 AYSMLCDKYIEK
+3957 AYSMLCDEYIEK

-4051 ADGGAYMTDEMCEA
+4051 ADGGAYITDEMCEA

-4245 LRDGT
+4245 LRDET

-4451 KDGAKIP
+4451 NDGAKIP

-4481 KRQLSFEDARQ
+4481 KRQLSFEEARQ

-4497 GIIGEEAKANI
+4497 GIIGEKAKANI

-4565 EGFENIYGY
+4565 EGVENIYGY

-4579 VKEPELTE
+4579 VKESELTE
-4587 EHRLQ
+4587 EHQLQ

-4781 SSQYMQQNGSKYS
+4781 SSQYMQQNGSTYS
-4794 RQQQSIKDIAEQYF
+4794 RQQQSIKDVAEQYF

-4963 ISLTKVILGGQFMS
+4963 ISLTKAILGKQFMS
-4977 STTGFIQMLRQ
+4977 STPGFIQMLRQ
-4988 LNTMAGNTSLSVS
+4988 LNTMAGNTSLPVS

-5079 DGNLQQ
+5079 GGNLQQ

-5279 PTVDLNDV
+5279 QTVDLNDV

-5318 VAKMNNVNGNKQ
+5318 VAKMNSVNGNKQ

-5339 AALKKNDDGM
+5339 AALKKNDEGM

-5377 YNVYQLYGFARHDS
+5377 YNVYQLYGFARHNS

-5417 GRDDSTPSS
+5417 GRDDSTQSS

-5549 SIEKQYKEVVERL
+5549 SVEKQYKEVVERL
-5562 QRKQLSADSYSGK
+5562 LRRQLDANSYSGK

-5629 WKTYNGEKFVDC
+5629 WKTYDGEKFINC
-5641 EQPSLT
+5641 EQPNLT
-5647 QHAAL
+5647 RHAAL

-5659 DTGKRAIQN
+5659 DDGRRAIQN
-5668 VFETWQTTN
+5668 VFETLQTTN
-5677 KTQQQTQSNDKPGT
+5677 KTQQQTQSTDN
-5691 TQPQTS
+5691 
-5697 TPTSADSSEKSV
+5697 SEKSV

-5717 KDSGFTVYG
+5717 EDSGFIISGV
-5726 IDKNDIERNE
+5726 DENDSEAYAAE
-5736 DYQFAIERPNAIAT
+5736 GAQFA
-5750 ADNTSGTNSDTM
+5750 
-5762 SISRSRLINTIA
+5762 
-5774 ITHRQLKQTPKKVNN
+5774 
-5789 TRYSADNIYYQLR
+5789 
-5802 KALPKEIAGDI
+5802 
-5813 IKFYNEEKDRESFLD
+5813 
-5828 RVEFYINN
+5828 
-5836 ELKQSVLPKA
+5836 
-5846 IAAAKNRQLGF
+5846 
-5857 STRYDARNITAQLF
+5857 
-5871 GALKSG
+5871 
-5877 KITGNVETD
+5877 
-5886 TAAIGRYQT
+5886 
-5895 WMAQQLFPAIYYKGW
+5895 
-5910 SKQRYGY
+5910 
-5917 YAKSF
+5917 
-5922 SDISKKIQVM
+5922 
-5932 VRLYNNA
+5932 
-5939 RMGNINHIYKLEA
+5939 
-5952 VLEGLKNH
+5952 
-5960 KFKQHLIE
+5960 
-5968 YITAVDRTTQRNN
+5968 
-5981 PNAKRSKVRDKVF
+5981 
-5994 NLSPLV
+5994 
-6000 LTFKDKQKRS
+6000 
-6010 LKEVLSD
+6010 
-6017 IKQRTSVYD
+6017 
-6026 DIIDTI
+6026 
-6032 LSKMRGDTTIQLN
+6032 
-6045 SHNRP
+6045 
-6050 LNVLGSTISYPHKP
+6050 
-6064 SISIVRLTTTNKDE
+6064 
-6078 FELIN
+6078 
-6083 TIIHE
+6083 
-6088 TIHVITL
+6088 
-6095 QYLYDNP
+6095 
-6102 RTAALLDEY
+6102 
-6111 AKYLRFKEGLEDGG
+6111 
-6125 WYGNKNAKEMIAE
+6125 
-6138 FFSNAEYREWLKT
+6138 
-6151 VPAPKLKM
+6151 
-6159 SMFDKIVDFIARI
+6159 
-6172 FTGKSKTAY
+6172 
-6181 EQLKPT
+6181 
-6187 FDYILDEALSSTT
+6187 
-6200 VSEFTDFFDELI
+6200 
-6212 QSNNKEYYNLV
+6212 V

-6232 YEQRLQTILDE
+6232 YEQRLQTILDN
-6243 APRDSKGRLLAPNGR
+6243 APRNSEGKLLAPNDK

-6287 NASKVVDENGEPRIV
+6287 HASKVVDKNGEPLVV
-6302 YHGSNQYGFDVFDP
+6302 YHRSDTPNISTFD
-6316 SHSDDKISLFASS
+6316 L
-6329 SKWIASTYTNFK
+6329 SK
-6341 PLENTLVR
+6341 
-6349 KALLKGNAI
+6349 
-6358 DLIKNEDW
+6358 
-6366 KSLEKLIN
+6366 
-6374 SIINNTLPRPEK
+6374 
-6386 YGPPLPYGG
+6386 
-6395 SKKALD
+6395 SKKDQYVLSFAYHFGTKKASE
-6401 EVLAIQKELDN
+6401 EVDLNGAD
-6412 PNLTEEERY
+6412 PTEPI
-6421 SLLADLTKAEDK
+6421 AA
-6433 YYYSGNY
+6433 
-6440 TFKVKTEDSSRGKT
+6440 
-6454 RIKISIDDSYSKEF
+6454 
-6468 SSNYT
+6468 
-6473 EEGVIFRGSPKELID
+6473 
-6488 SLTFETKVYDLFL
+6488 FL
-6501 NIKNPLILDDQFNE
+6501 NIKNPLKWDDLSQGE
-6515 YGHANN
+6515 WVRALANLRRRGIIN
-6521 WNNLDFSPAAKD
+6521 DEEFS
-6533 VQNTNFWGEKIPGTH
+6533 NY
-6548 KQTKTRDVAAYAKE
+6548 RDYKYSKSGIE
-6562 NNYDGVIFKRIADRG
+6562 RLKFMKSLFQRKKYDGYTYINNV
-6577 AYPGYQSLNPITDYD
+6577 
-6592 SLYADMHIGEDSFN
+6592 EDAGSISWAVF
-6606 ATNKLESDIIIAF
+6606 D
-6619 NSNQVKSAGGENTG
+6619 SNQIKSAGGENTT
-6633 FSKTNNNIHFF
+6633 FSRTNNNIHFF

-6657 HGSIYFDKNK
+6657 AGIIHLDKNK

-6678 HIWDRVVASKNPS
+6678 HIWDRVVALKNPS

-6723 NMSDAQREFMIAS
+6723 NMSNAQREFMIAS

-6766 LKDWILKFW
+6766 LKNWILKFW
-6775 QSLKQTFSNW
+6775 QSLKQTFSDW

-6796 DFNHMTLRDFVTSN
+6796 DFNHMTLRDFVISDN
-6810 AEVAYNESDAPLSTA
+6810 EVTRNETGESLSMP
-6825 EKLRLVGLVK
+6825 ERLEIVGLVNYSSGIEVSE
-6835 HDYEGDIDVDEEVQ
+6835 DVQ
-6849 RAIDKLNAISP
+6849 RAIDKINAIP
-6860 NEQQYITPVITGKS
+6860 QNEKQYITPVITGES
-6874 VINGVS
+6874 SIPGVS
-6880 LIDAINIAAKIYNSE
+6880 LVDAINIAAKIKNAIKRDKVSDE
-6895 NILGTISNKSLREKI
+6895 VVREKI
-6910 QQIDDEQLRERLYN
+6910 SQVVYPYEQKALF
-6924 ISDLG
+6924 DLSSFG
-6929 VPNEVMF
+6929 TVPNNIILMLAYY
-6936 MIVDYISYND
+6936 MNYDD
-6946 ARGIVANYICDFLEN
+6946 ARRLVAQYMTFYLIDRCKKNLQYNFAI
-6961 VDDDT
+6961 
-6966 PYDDIAVP
+6966 P

-6985 SREQSLFNDDIMK
+6985 SRQQSQFNDDIMK

>member
-1 MAKKKKQIYD
+1 MAEKKKQIYD

-31 NELGKYEQ
+31 NELGRYEQ

-88 LKSRQEIEEEAK
+88 LKSRQEVEDEVNSASPK
-100 STLPKFG
+100 WLSMWSTDPD
-107 FWKIMGTDTDDAIID
+107 DTTNDLIT
-122 PISGGNV
+122 GGNV
-129 ARGEIARQEIQ
+129 ARGEIARQEIE

-342 ISTYFKGKRD
+342 ISTYFKGRRD

-397 YTGGTSLLVGTPVV
+397 YTGGTSLLVGAPVV

-460 WKARKMTENDLIDQ
+460 WKARKMTDNDLIDQ

-515 NTALDVLPFGKVAKS
+515 DTALDVLPFGKVAKS

-595 SSKVAKRLA
+595 SSKLAKRLA

-618 TADVVRRATQKAL
+618 TANVVRRATQKAL

-665 TNRSFGRE
+665 TNRSFGLE

-754 LGGLGHTA
+754 LGGLGHTSL
-762 RMSVAQASAP
+762 MSVAQASAP

-829 NRHDNT
+829 NHHDNT

-904 KNTNEQLSEIDSRI
+904 KNTNEQLSEIDNRI

-934 AELGVDPSAMN
+934 AERDPFNVDPVVTGQLAAV
-945 ESQERAAKALEEKFG
+945 RAAKALEEKFG

-993 YLNAIDSSLKRLV
+993 YLNAIDSSLKRLI

-1167 GWSPLIISKPNP
+1167 GWSPLIVYKPNP

-1270 KEHSKKYAEL
+1270 KEYSKKYAEL

-1304 ATGEQKPA
+1304 ATR
-1312 GEQKPDDKQKPAE
+1312 EQKPDDKQKPAE

-1348 QKPESQPTQKQPEQ
+1348 QNPESQPTQKQPEQ

-1370 TLLSSSET
+1370 TQLSSSET

-1387 ALDNK
+1387 ALENK

-1447 PESYKEDYSI
+1447 PEAYKERDDLA
-1457 IQSRERVVQELS
+1457 QSRKLVVQELS
-1469 KFTTKAEV
+1469 KLTTKAEV
-1477 IKWIDEKLKSEF
+1477 VKWINEKLKDEHL

-1496 LVVYRTYITEHPV
+1496 LVVYRTYITEHPI
-1509 FNNLENNAEWQAV
+1509 FNNLENNSEWQAV
-1522 ITDLAH
+1522 ITDIAH
-1528 IVIQKSFGPSVVV
+1528 IVIQKSPGPSVVV

-1551 MFGHIEGMITLDYI
+1551 MFGHFEGVEALEYIT
-1565 NMHADNKD
+1565 MHSDTKD
-1573 QYEQDVEY
+1573 KYEQNVKYAID
-1581 GIGVVK
+1581 IVK
-1587 SILNNIGASQSM
+1587 SILNDIDASQVM
-1599 SDEQIRNL
+1599 SDEQIRDL
-1607 VIELAGL
+1607 VIELAGI
-1614 LKQFDDLGWTLI
+1614 LKQFTDLGWVLN
-1626 TNAYTWHAKF
+1626 TNAYTWHAEF

-1642 AGETDMIGIDRDGKI
+1642 AGETDMIGIDQDGKI

-1663 TSKYSFAETRGV
+1663 TSRLQFAKTRGRN
-1675 SSLLTDRFKS
+1675 STIAQDFKS
-1685 ELNKLTIDDVK
+1685 ELDKLTVDDVK
-1696 NNTPAARK
+1696 NNTDAARSVLNSIRK
-1704 VVDNINKQADGGYGA
+1704 AANNQYGV

-1726 KIVVVRKDSGF
+1726 EIVVIAEYSGF
-1737 FYQTNKTYGQ
+1737 FYQANKKFGQ
-1747 VQTPFENYTNQQT
+1747 KQSPFENYTNQQT

-1765 IQTEL
+1765 IQAEL

-1775 SLEILPYVVSYSYDV
+1775 SLEILPYVVDYNWQE
-1790 TNNGFNIYDLS
+1790 TNDGYNIYNLS

-1855 YLSELSTYEDYAGRY
+1855 YLSELSTYDDYAGRY

-2052 LPPEYTFGQWIIDKC
+2052 LPSEYTFGQWIIDEC

-2234 DVYKILNTPTQPVQD
+2234 DIYKILNAPTQPVQE

-2256 PKPQQPQ
+2256 PKPEQPQ

-2273 NKGDLKTNP
+2273 NKDDLKTNP

-2317 SVERHA
+2317 STERYE
-2323 GAQSARHT
+2323 GAQSARHA

-2347 NIPLNLYQAFVKG
+2347 NIPLNLWQAFVKG
-2360 KPRTLSQNGQNLY
+2360 KPRTISQNGQNLY

-2504 ISVLSNTDILNGKT
+2504 ISVLSNTDMLNGKT
-2518 NGVSNRALASL
+2518 NGVSNRTLASL

-2542 LKAVELIPGR
+2542 LKAIELIPGR

-2565 ANNQLG
+2565 TNNQLG

-2603 LARLGSNKDNTL
+2603 LARLGSNKDSTL
-2615 PIKAIRDWF
+2615 PLKAIRDWF

-2669 DCAGFAPPN
+2669 DCVGFAPPN

-2699 SPIQPDVQ
+2699 SPVQPDVQ

-2729 DYTTNQDWAEQMPD
+2729 DYTYNEDWAEQMPD
-2743 NDSNEELNESQIDN
+2743 GESDASQVDN
-2757 TDESGFVLYKQKGS
+2757 ADESSMVFYRQKS
-2771 SKTHIS
+2771 PNKTSIT

-2796 IEFRKNLISNAMRDP
+2796 IEFRKNLISNTMHDP

-2911 GAINNIRDFILS
+2911 GAINNIRDFVLS

-2999 KDDGSNIANIGKHI
+2999 KDDGSNIANIGKYI

-3020 GVESLYKSKLDI
+3020 GVESLYESGLDI

-3041 AQLGMRELLEKFD
+3041 AQLGMGEILEKFD

-3139 DGLVQYKVINKLNK
+3139 DGQVQYKVINKLNK

-3288 SIDQYGRRVLNPRN
+3288 SIDQYGRRILNPRN
-3302 RNASTMFTSIADM
+3302 SNAGTMFTSIADM

-3363 NAKKSKEAG
+3363 NAKKSKETG

-3405 INITRPVF
+3405 INITRPAF

-3468 RGSGKVKLE
+3468 RGSGKVRLE

-3565 VLDQLSNNPNLRI
+3565 VLDQLANNQNLRI

-3708 TAVANYYTKEQ
+3708 TAVVNYYTKEQ

-3727 GVWELD
+3727 GVWEFD
-3733 NNGDETYV
+3733 NNGDEVFV

-3759 EEHFFSKPVSEQR
+3759 EEHFFSKPISEQR

-3783 RNEIQNLVDLGLIDV
+3783 RDEIQNLADLGLIDV

-3816 SAIEGIYSA
+3816 SAIEGVYSA

-3891 DRTIDE
+3891 DRTVDE

-3930 EVNNEMIESPQVE
+3930 EVDNEMIESPQVE

-3957 AYSMLCDKYIEK
+3957 AYSMLCDEYIEK
-3969 KLEGFKKYKDETDIQ
+3969 ELEGFKKYKDETDIQ
-3984 ASRRRHDL
+3984 ASRRKYNL

-3998 SVDNQLER
+3998 KVDSQLER

-4045 LDGIDV
+4045 LDGIDI
-4051 ADGGAYMTDEMCEA
+4051 ADGGAYITDEMCEA

-4087 NIYTVRTKL
+4087 NIYTVRAKL

-4267 LSDIGMQNVMKQFF
+4267 LSDIGMQNMMKQFF

-4346 MPVDAVQS
+4346 MPIDAVQS

-4474 IYKTKLE
+4474 IYKTKIE
-4481 KRQLSFEDARQ
+4481 KRQLSFEEARQ

-4565 EGFENIYGY
+4565 EGVENIYGY

-4579 VKEPELTE
+4579 VKESELTE
-4587 EHRLQ
+4587 EHQLQ

-4616 ILHRSIDNDTDLA
+4616 ILHRSIDNDTELA

-4644 ESPYSFYSLARQT
+4644 ETPYSFYSLARQT

-4781 SSQYMQQNGSKYS
+4781 SSQYMQQNGSTYS
-4794 RQQQSIKDIAEQYF
+4794 RQQQSIKDVAEQYF

-4848 QFKQDARDYAQGNDI
+4848 QFKQDARDYAQGNDV

-5046 SYDASTNSMSIT
+5046 SYDASANSMSIT

-5099 VLSAK
+5099 VLTAK

-5136 RLKPMIYHNSDY
+5136 RLKPMIYHNNDY

-5259 KKSGYANFINRKLE
+5259 KKSGYADFINRKLV
-5273 QLTSYI
+5273 QLNSI

-5318 VAKMNNVNGNKQ
+5318 VAKMTNVNGNKQ

-5339 AALKKNDDGM
+5339 AALKKNDEGM

-5426 TEYVVNQGALRA
+5426 TEYVVNQDALRA

-5472 GGVAAAIT
+5472 GGVAAAIN
-5480 DDDQAQPVNTGNQPS
+5480 DDDQAQPINTGNQPS
-5495 TANNTTVNPGTAQF
+5495 TDNITVNPETAQF

-5549 SIEKQYKEVVERL
+5549 SVEKQYKEVVKRL
-5562 QRKQLSADSYSGK
+5562 LRRQLDANSYSGK

-5580 MLQANSADSILAIGR
+5580 MLQANSADAILAIGR

-5629 WKTYNGEKFVDC
+5629 WKTYDGEKFVDC

-5659 DTGKRAIQN
+5659 EDGKRAIQS

-5677 KTQQQTQSNDKPGT
+5677 KTQQQTQSNT
-5691 TQPQTS
+5691 
-5697 TPTSADSSEKSV
+5697 DSSEKSV

-5717 KDSGFTVYG
+5717 EDSGFTVYDTNGNVDGNNFETEGVQFFQKKHYLNSTYKSKLNSFKQAILSNKYTQAGVDFLKVDDLYILFEHASHSETIDSIEKGSAGFGLIDVFDSEDNIDYAEISRLMSINYQHTHDEQYILNSIKKAG
-5726 IDKNDIERNE
+5726 IRITDDIRDQVNNGFRKSSV
-5736 DYQFAIERPNAIAT
+5736 QFAIEP
-5750 ADNTSGTNSDTM
+5750 
-5762 SISRSRLINTIA
+5762 
-5774 ITHRQLKQTPKKVNN
+5774 V
-5789 TRYSADNIYYQLR
+5789 SAEIDNI
-5802 KALPKEIAGDI
+5802 
-5813 IKFYNEEKDRESFLD
+5813 
-5828 RVEFYINN
+5828 
-5836 ELKQSVLPKA
+5836 
-5846 IAAAKNRQLGF
+5846 
-5857 STRYDARNITAQLF
+5857 
-5871 GALKSG
+5871 
-5877 KITGNVETD
+5877 
-5886 TAAIGRYQT
+5886 
-5895 WMAQQLFPAIYYKGW
+5895 
-5910 SKQRYGY
+5910 
-5917 YAKSF
+5917 
-5922 SDISKKIQVM
+5922 
-5932 VRLYNNA
+5932 
-5939 RMGNINHIYKLEA
+5939 
-5952 VLEGLKNH
+5952 
-5960 KFKQHLIE
+5960 
-5968 YITAVDRTTQRNN
+5968 
-5981 PNAKRSKVRDKVF
+5981 
-5994 NLSPLV
+5994 
-6000 LTFKDKQKRS
+6000 
-6010 LKEVLSD
+6010 
-6017 IKQRTSVYD
+6017 
-6026 DIIDTI
+6026 
-6032 LSKMRGDTTIQLN
+6032 
-6045 SHNRP
+6045 
-6050 LNVLGSTISYPHKP
+6050 
-6064 SISIVRLTTTNKDE
+6064 
-6078 FELIN
+6078 
-6083 TIIHE
+6083 
-6088 TIHVITL
+6088 
-6095 QYLYDNP
+6095 
-6102 RTAALLDEY
+6102 
-6111 AKYLRFKEGLEDGG
+6111 
-6125 WYGNKNAKEMIAE
+6125 
-6138 FFSNAEYREWLKT
+6138 
-6151 VPAPKLKM
+6151 
-6159 SMFDKIVDFIARI
+6159 
-6172 FTGKSKTAY
+6172 
-6181 EQLKPT
+6181 
-6187 FDYILDEALSSTT
+6187 
-6200 VSEFTDFFDELI
+6200 
-6212 QSNNKEYYNLV
+6212 
-6223 EPISTETDD
+6223 
-6232 YEQRLQTILDE
+6232 EQRLQTILDE
-6243 APRDSKGRLLAPNGR
+6243 APRNSEGKLLAPNDK

-6268 QVRTKEFKDW
+6268 IVRTKEFKDW

-6287 NASKVVDENGEPRIV
+6287 NASKVIDENGEPRIV
-6302 YHGSNQYGFDVFDP
+6302 YHGSDQYGFDIFDP
-6316 SHSDDKISLFASS
+6316 SYSDDERSLFASG
-6329 SKWIASTYTNFK
+6329 SKYIASTYIKHGPKDHSVVNRLVYNEQEMKPVLKYLKYIGADNFLK
-6341 PLENTLVR
+6341 NFQYGLFQQAVEAVPNKDLLRSNGVDRRNIRNTVFDNPYN
-6349 KALLKGNAI
+6349 ADVLLN
-6358 DLIKNEDW
+6358 
-6366 KSLEKLIN
+6366 
-6374 SIINNTLPRPEK
+6374 
-6386 YGPPLPYGG
+6386 G
-6395 SKKALD
+6395 SALD
-6401 EVLAIQKELDN
+6401 EINRIENELKQYDPIKDQQIVDYLLWTLDIAKDSYYN
-6412 PNLTEEERY
+6412 SNVYYANVDGEDVVIRNRYTEAQFGEFEPSPIYSGSVADLY
-6421 SLLADLTKAEDK
+6421 SLITGGGDIR
-6433 YYYSGNY
+6433 N
-6440 TFKVKTEDSSRGKT
+6440 
-6454 RIKISIDDSYSKEF
+6454 
-6468 SSNYT
+6468 SNYT
-6473 EEGVIFRGSPKELID
+6473 KYSDHI
-6488 SLTFETKVYDLFL
+6488 YDLFL
-6501 NIKNPLILDDQFNE
+6501 NIRNPFV
-6515 YGHANN
+6515 
-6521 WNNLDFSPAAKD
+6521 F
-6533 VQNTNFWGEKIPGTH
+6533 
-6548 KQTKTRDVAAYAKE
+6548 E
-6562 NNYDGVIFKRIADRG
+6562 NNNKSDVVQWNYIPINIGSSEHVTTRGIAEYAETNGYDGVILKHVHDNG
-6577 AYPGYQSLNPITDYD
+6577 GYPGDM
-6592 SLYADMHIGEDSFN
+6592 SLYPN
-6606 ATNKLESDIIIAF
+6606 ATKDDHYNGVPAWQLIESTDIFIAF
-6619 NSNQVKSAGGENTG
+6619 KSNQIKSAGGENTTY
-6633 FSKTNNNIHFF
+6633 SRTNDSIHYF

-6657 HGSIYFDKNK
+6657 NGVIHLDKSK
-6667 IKPEHP
+6667 IRPEHP

-6678 HIWDRVVASKNPS
+6678 HIWDRVVALKNPS
-6691 LWIRGVELMKQF
+6691 LWVRGVELMKQF
-6703 NGGKLWNEIAN
+6703 DGGKLWNEIAN

-6775 QSLKQTFSNW
+6775 QSLKQTFSDW
-6785 SKEDIEALTLK
+6785 SYADIETLTLK

-6810 AEVAYNESDAPLSTA
+6810 ADIINGIDARSSISDKI
-6825 EKLRLVGLVK
+6825 EMVGLVN
-6835 HDYEGDIDVDEEVQ
+6835 YSSGIEVSEDAQ
-6849 RAIDKLNAISP
+6849 RAIDKIKAISP
-6860 NEQQYITPVITGKS
+6860 NEQQYITPVITGETF
-6874 VINGVS
+6874 ITGVS
-6880 LIDAINIAAKIYNSE
+6880 LVDAINIAANIKSIGRQSKVSDKIV
-6895 NILGTISNKSLREKI
+6895 REKI
-6910 QQIDDEQLRERLYN
+6910 SRILYSYDREALFN
-6924 ISDLG
+6924 LLSFG
-6929 VPNEVMF
+6929 TVPNNILLMLA
-6936 MIVDYISYND
+6936 DYMNYDD
-6946 ARGIVANYICDFLEN
+6946 ARGLVAHYIAFSLEQRCQKKSY
-6961 VDDDT
+6961 
-6966 PYDDIAVP
+6966 YDVVIP
-6974 IIESIDVKYDD
+6974 IIKSIDVKYDD
-6985 SREQSLFNDDIMK
+6985 SREQSQFNDDIMK

>member
-88 LKSRQEIEEEAK
+88 LKSRQEVEEEVNSASPK
-100 STLPKFG
+100 WLSMWSTDPD
-107 FWKIMGTDTDDAIID
+107 DTTNDLLT
-122 PISGGNV
+122 GGNV

-169 IGMMQRISRYEQLMN
+169 IGMMERISRYEQLMN

-206 GYKLDNARMSQKER
+206 GYKLDNARMSQEER

-269 MPNPMAALFGDDN
+269 MPNPVAALFGDDN

-333 DDANAYEQR
+333 DDANMYEQR

-474 YLAGNVIVNDRNAN
+474 YLAGNVIVNDRSAN

-515 NTALDVLPFGKVAKS
+515 DTALDVLPFGKVAKS

-544 SMKSQAAREAW
+544 SIKSQAAREAW
-555 QTALKAGK
+555 QTALKTGK
-563 RVGSQFATA
+563 KVGSWSATA
-572 SPLTGAGAGLISGS
+572 SPLTGGVTSLISGS

-595 SSKVAKRLA
+595 SSKLAKRLA

-609 ERLTKLGQN
+609 ERFTKLGQN

-754 LGGLGHTA
+754 IGGLGHTA

-904 KNTNEQLSEIDSRI
+904 KNTNEQLSEIDNRI

-934 AELGVDPSAMN
+934 AERDPFNVDPVVTGQLAAV
-945 ESQERAAKALEEKFG
+945 RAAKALEEKFG

-1167 GWSPLIISKPNP
+1167 GWSPLIVSKPNP

-1304 ATGEQKPA
+1304 ATGEQKP
-1312 GEQKPDDKQKPAE
+1312 DDKQKPAE

-1337 GQESQPAQNPQ
+1337 SQESQPAQNPQ

-1370 TLLSSSET
+1370 TQLSSSET

-1387 ALDNK
+1387 ALENK

-1447 PESYKEDYSI
+1447 PEAYKERDDLT
-1457 IQSRERVVQELS
+1457 QSRKLVVQELS
-1469 KFTTKAEV
+1469 KLTTKAEV
-1477 IKWIDEKLKSEF
+1477 VKWINEKLKDEHL

-1496 LVVYRTYITEHPV
+1496 LVVYRTYITEHPI
-1509 FNNLENNAEWQAV
+1509 FNNLENNSEWQAV
-1522 ITDLAH
+1522 ITDIAH
-1528 IVIQKSFGPSVVV
+1528 IVIQKSPGPSVVV

-1551 MFGHIEGMITLDYI
+1551 MFGHFEGVEALEYIT
-1565 NMHADNKD
+1565 MHSDTKD
-1573 QYEQDVEY
+1573 KYEQNVKYAID
-1581 GIGVVK
+1581 IVK
-1587 SILNNIGASQSM
+1587 SILNDIDASQVM
-1599 SDEQIRNL
+1599 SDEQIRDL
-1607 VIELAGL
+1607 VIELAGI
-1614 LKQFDDLGWTLI
+1614 LKQFTDLGWVLN
-1626 TNAYTWHAKF
+1626 TNAYTWHAEF

-1642 AGETDMIGIDRDGKI
+1642 AGETDMIGIDQDGKI

-1663 TSKYSFAETRGV
+1663 TSRLQFAKTRGKN
-1675 SSLLTDRFKS
+1675 STIAQDFES
-1685 ELNKLTIDDVK
+1685 ELDKLTVDDVK
-1696 NNTPAARK
+1696 NNTDAARSVLNSIRK
-1704 VVDNINKQADGGYGA
+1704 AANNQYGV

-1726 KIVVVRKDSGF
+1726 EIVVIAEYSGF
-1737 FYQTNKTYGQ
+1737 FYQANKKFGQ
-1747 VQTPFENYTNQQT
+1747 KQSPFENYTNQQT

-1765 IQTEL
+1765 IQAEL

-1775 SLEILPYVVSYSYDV
+1775 SLEILPYVVDYNWQK
-1790 TNNGFNIYDLS
+1790 TNDGYNIYNLS

-1855 YLSELSTYEDYAGRY
+1855 YLSELSTYDDYAGRY

-2011 GVYYTGFVNNGTKN
+2011 GVYYTGFVNNGTEEKA
-2025 ENGVQSTEFVAK
+2025 GVQSTEFVAK
-2037 NARDGGF
+2037 NAKDGKY
-2044 IGGIATLE
+2044 IGGVATLE
-2052 LPPEYTFGQWIIDKC
+2052 LPSEYSLDQEFVDKC
-2067 SKLNLEIVGVK
+2067 TRLNITILGIR
-2078 SYVSKTKD
+2078 SYISKTEN
-2086 GQLVASTAMVVTK
+2086 GQFVESTAIVRTK
-2099 SSIGKLSAGPAEII
+2099 SSIGEMHDGEVKIL
-2113 PSQQQGPGVDANQN
+2113 PSQQQGPSADTNQN

-2382 QPGVKIIANM
+2382 QPDVKIIANM

-2476 RDEGNKQPAVIPV
+2476 RDEGDKQPAVIPV
-2489 TVQKKSFADDDIDFL
+2489 TIQKKSFADDDIDFL

-2518 NGVSNRALASL
+2518 NGVSNRTLASL

-2542 LKAVELIPGR
+2542 LKAIELIPGR
-2552 PGVVRIRMRQDLA
+2552 PGVIRIRMRQDLA
-2565 ANNQLG
+2565 SNNQLG

-2678 MYITDISTVDPNQA
+2678 MYITDISTVDPNQT

-2743 NDSNEELNESQIDN
+2743 NDSNEELSESQIDN
-2757 TDESGFVLYKQKGS
+2757 TDESGFVLYKQKGPG
-2771 SKTHIS
+2771 KTHIS

-3128 PLTEKGKLVYK
+3128 PLTEEGKLVYK
-3139 DGLVQYKVINKLNK
+3139 DGQVQYKVINKLNK

-3759 EEHFFSKPVSEQR
+3759 EEHFFSKPISEQR

-3891 DRTIDE
+3891 DRTVDE

-3930 EVNNEMIESPQVE
+3930 EVDNEMIESPQVE

-3957 AYSMLCDKYIEK
+3957 AYSMLCDEYIEK

-3998 SVDNQLER
+3998 SVDSQLER

-4022 IIAVIKKKAK
+4022 IIAIIKKKAK

-4051 ADGGAYMTDEMCEA
+4051 ADGGAYITDEMCEA

-4481 KRQLSFEDARQ
+4481 KRQLSFEEARQ

-4579 VKEPELTE
+4579 VKESELTE

-4698 STLGLSRLDKQLDVD
+4698 NTLGLSRLDKQLDVD

-4781 SSQYMQQNGSKYS
+4781 SSQYMQQNGSTYS
-4794 RQQQSIKDIAEQYF
+4794 RQQQSIKDVAEQYF

-5318 VAKMNNVNGNKQ
+5318 VAKMNSVNGNKQ
-5330 TLSAYPTIL
+5330 TWSAYPTIL
-5339 AALKKNDDGM
+5339 AALKKNDGGM

-5495 TANNTTVNPGTAQF
+5495 TAN
-5509 YSGGAVGSD
+5509 
-5518 TEWGNVAQ
+5518 
-5526 KYGFNIT
+5526 
-5533 HYTVND
+5533 
-5539 YDKLSRDDKE
+5539 
-5549 SIEKQYKEVVERL
+5549 
-5562 QRKQLSADSYSGK
+5562 
-5575 LVRRD
+5575 
-5580 MLQANSADSILAIGR
+5580 
-5595 LGKNGHVDGG
+5595 
-5605 TAYATERGII
+5605 
-5615 RGIPVYLFD
+5615 
-5624 QNDNH
+5624 
-5629 WKTYNGEKFVDC
+5629 
-5641 EQPSLT
+5641 
-5647 QHAAL
+5647 
-5652 IGTRQIT
+5652 
-5659 DTGKRAIQN
+5659 
-5668 VFETWQTTN
+5668 

-5691 TQPQTS
+5691 TQSQTS
-5697 TPTSADSSEKSV
+5697 TPTSTDSSEKSV

-5717 KDSGFTVYG
+5717 KDSGFTVYDTNGNVDENNFETEGVQFFQKKHYLNSTYKSKLNSFKQAILSNKYTQAGVDFLKVDDLYILFEHASHSETIDSIEKGSAGFGLIDVFDSEDNIDYAEISRLMSINYQHAHDEQYILNSIKRAG
-5726 IDKNDIERNE
+5726 IRITDNIRNQVNSAF
-5736 DYQFAIERPNAIAT
+5736 YKSSVQFAI
-5750 ADNTSGTNSDTM
+5750 
-5762 SISRSRLINTIA
+5762 
-5774 ITHRQLKQTPKKVNN
+5774 
-5789 TRYSADNIYYQLR
+5789 
-5802 KALPKEIAGDI
+5802 
-5813 IKFYNEEKDRESFLD
+5813 
-5828 RVEFYINN
+5828 
-5836 ELKQSVLPKA
+5836 
-5846 IAAAKNRQLGF
+5846 
-5857 STRYDARNITAQLF
+5857 
-5871 GALKSG
+5871 
-5877 KITGNVETD
+5877 
-5886 TAAIGRYQT
+5886 
-5895 WMAQQLFPAIYYKGW
+5895 
-5910 SKQRYGY
+5910 
-5917 YAKSF
+5917 
-5922 SDISKKIQVM
+5922 
-5932 VRLYNNA
+5932 
-5939 RMGNINHIYKLEA
+5939 
-5952 VLEGLKNH
+5952 
-5960 KFKQHLIE
+5960 
-5968 YITAVDRTTQRNN
+5968 
-5981 PNAKRSKVRDKVF
+5981 
-5994 NLSPLV
+5994 
-6000 LTFKDKQKRS
+6000 
-6010 LKEVLSD
+6010 
-6017 IKQRTSVYD
+6017 
-6026 DIIDTI
+6026 
-6032 LSKMRGDTTIQLN
+6032 
-6045 SHNRP
+6045 
-6050 LNVLGSTISYPHKP
+6050 
-6064 SISIVRLTTTNKDE
+6064 
-6078 FELIN
+6078 
-6083 TIIHE
+6083 
-6088 TIHVITL
+6088 
-6095 QYLYDNP
+6095 
-6102 RTAALLDEY
+6102 
-6111 AKYLRFKEGLEDGG
+6111 
-6125 WYGNKNAKEMIAE
+6125 
-6138 FFSNAEYREWLKT
+6138 
-6151 VPAPKLKM
+6151 
-6159 SMFDKIVDFIARI
+6159 
-6172 FTGKSKTAY
+6172 
-6181 EQLKPT
+6181 
-6187 FDYILDEALSSTT
+6187 
-6200 VSEFTDFFDELI
+6200 
-6212 QSNNKEYYNLV
+6212 

-6243 APRDSKGRLLAPNGR
+6243 APRDSKGRRLAPNGR

-6401 EVLAIQKELDN
+6401 KVLAIQKELDN

-6657 HGSIYFDKNK
+6657 DGIIYLNKNK
-6667 IKPEHP
+6667 IRPEHP

-6678 HIWDRVVASKNPS
+6678 HIWDRVVALKNPS

-6810 AEVAYNESDAPLSTA
+6810 TEVINGLDPRSSISDKI
-6825 EKLRLVGLVK
+6825 EMVGLVN
-6835 HDYEGDIDVDEEVQ
+6835 YSSGIDVSEDAQ
-6849 RAIDKLNAISP
+6849 RAIDKIKAISP
-6860 NEQQYITPVITGKS
+6860 NEQQYITPVITGES
-6874 VINGVS
+6874 YIPGVS
-6880 LIDAINIAAKIYNSE
+6880 LIDAINITANIRSIERQSEVSDKIVHERISQVICPLERKALFDILSFGTVPN
-6895 NILGTISNKSLREKI
+6895 NILLILA
-6910 QQIDDEQLRERLYN
+6910 
-6924 ISDLG
+6924 
-6929 VPNEVMF
+6929 
-6936 MIVDYISYND
+6936 DYINRDDIRSL
-6946 ARGIVANYICDFLEN
+6946 VAQYICYYLRDHCQKKYN
-6961 VDDDT
+6961 GVV
-6966 PYDDIAVP
+6966 IP
-6974 IIESIDVKYDD
+6974 IIKSIDVKYDD
-6985 SREQSLFNDDIMK
+6985 SREQSQFNDDIMK

>member
-11 PRYALGYRLMANRD
+11 PRYALGYRLMANSD

-107 FWKIMGTDTDDAIID
+107 FWKIMGTDTDDAVID

-146 TGWLGDNLNSYL
+146 TGWLGDNLNSHL

-169 IGMMQRISRYEQLMN
+169 IGMMLRISRYEQLMN

-206 GYKLDNARMSQKER
+206 GYKLDNARMSQEER
-220 NKTLQVRNT
+220 NKALQVRNT

-397 YTGGTSLLVGTPVV
+397 YTGGTSLLVGAPVI

-515 NTALDVLPFGKVAKS
+515 DTALDVLPFGKVAKS

-555 QTALKAGK
+555 QTALKTGK
-563 RVGSQFATA
+563 KVGIWSATA

-673 LFGRLNTAALS
+673 LFGRLNIAALS

-711 DAVLDDALLG
+711 DAILDDALLG
-721 LDVGKDVLGIPL
+721 FDVGKDVLGIPL

-815 AMSRALDHLEQINN
+815 AMSRALDNLEQINN

-904 KNTNEQLSEIDSRI
+904 KNTNEQLSEIDNRI

-928 YTNAKL
+928 YTNAKF
-934 AELGVDPSAMN
+934 AERDPFNVDPVVTGQLAAV
-945 ESQERAAKALEEKFG
+945 RAAKALEEKFG

-1046 EQKDPNAET
+1046 EQKDPNAEA

-1167 GWSPLIISKPNP
+1167 GWSPLIVYKPNP

-1191 LDEDGVPVNPLP
+1191 LDEDGVPINPLP
-1203 DGTFIDKN
+1203 DGTFIDKD

-1240 TERMASLLEGVD
+1240 TERMASLLEGID
-1252 VGYEFYNPE
+1252 IGYEFYNPE

-1280 QKGQEQPTDT
+1280 QKGQEQSADT

-1304 ATGEQKPA
+1304 ATGE
-1312 GEQKPDDKQKPAE
+1312 QKPAE

-1337 GQESQPAQNPQ
+1337 GQESQPAQSPQ

-1370 TLLSSSET
+1370 TQLSSSET

-1387 ALDNK
+1387 ALENK

-1469 KFTTKAEV
+1469 KLTTKAEV

-1496 LVVYRTYITEHPV
+1496 LVVYRTYITEHPI

-1541 GNIVDEISRF
+1541 GNIVDDISRF
-1551 MFGHIEGMITLDYI
+1551 MFGDSDARNVLHSIYS
-1565 NMHADNKD
+1565 NVNNKD
-1573 QYEQDVEY
+1573 QYESNIKD
-1581 GIGVVK
+1581 GINIIK

-1599 SDEQIRNL
+1599 SDEQIRKL
-1607 VIELAGL
+1607 VVELAGL
-1614 LKQFDDLGWTLI
+1614 KKQFDDLGWTLI
-1626 TNAYTWHAKF
+1626 TNAYTWHAEF

-1642 AGETDMIGIDRDGKI
+1642 AGETDMLGVDQDGKI

-1675 SSLLTDRFKS
+1675 SSILTDRFKS

-1704 VVDNINKQADGGYGA
+1704 VVNNINKQADGGYGA

-1737 FYQTNKTYGQ
+1737 FYQTNKTFGQ

-1775 SLEILPYVVSYSYDV
+1775 SLEILPYVVHYSYDV
-1790 TNNGFNIYDLS
+1790 TNDGFNIYDLS

-1850 NTLKQ
+1850 NTLDQ
-1855 YLSELSTYEDYAGRY
+1855 YLSELSTYEDYANTY
-1870 DYVSDP
+1870 DYISDP
-1876 RINSDV
+1876 RLKS
-1882 EYLDKYVKALNKLV
+1882 LDKYIKALDKLV
-1896 ENIANFNKWL
+1896 NDINRFNEESQL
-1906 QPSDESLLTVNTLE
+1906 IDEQSLTVNALE
-1920 YVKNLKSRID
+1920 QAKNLKSRID
-1930 KAVKQYNAL
+1930 KAVKYYSML
-1939 NDARNNISNI
+1939 NDVRNSISNL

-2011 GVYYTGFVNNGTKN
+2011 GVYYTGFVNNGTEEKA
-2025 ENGVQSTEFVAK
+2025 GVQSTEFVAK
-2037 NARDGGF
+2037 NAKDGKY
-2044 IGGIATLE
+2044 IGGVATLE
-2052 LPPEYTFGQWIIDKC
+2052 LPSEYSLDQEFVDKC
-2067 SKLNLEIVGVK
+2067 TRLNITILGVR
-2078 SYVSKTKD
+2078 SYISKTEN
-2086 GQLVASTAMVVTK
+2086 GQFVESIAIVRTK
-2099 SSIGKLSAGPAEII
+2099 SSIGEMHDGEVRIL

-2234 DVYKILNTPTQPVQD
+2234 DIYKILNTPTQPVQD

-2256 PKPQQPQ
+2256 PKPEQPQ
-2263 YTPGEYRVAA
+2263 YTPGEYRVAT

-2382 QPGVKIIANM
+2382 EPGVKIIANM

-2542 LKAVELIPGR
+2542 LKAIELIPGR
-2552 PGVVRIRMRQDLA
+2552 PGVIRIRMRQDLA

-2699 SPIQPDVQ
+2699 SPVQPDVQ

-2743 NDSNEELNESQIDN
+2743 NDSDEGLSESQIDN
-2757 TDESGFVLYKQKGS
+2757 TDESSVVFYKQKEP
-2771 SKTHIS
+2771 SKTHIN

-2911 GAINNIRDFILS
+2911 GAINNIRDFVLS

-3020 GVESLYKSKLDI
+3020 GVESLYKSGLDV

-3041 AQLGMRELLEKFD
+3041 AQLGMGEILEKFD

-3082 DASDAGSSVG
+3082 DESDAGSSVG

-3128 PLTEKGKLVYK
+3128 PLTENGKLVYK
-3139 DGLVQYKVINKLNK
+3139 DGLIQYKVINKLNK

-3468 RGSGKVKLE
+3468 RGSGKVRLE

-3733 NNGDETYV
+3733 NNGDEVFV

-3759 EEHFFSKPVSEQR
+3759 EEHFFSKPISEQR

-3783 RNEIQNLVDLGLIDV
+3783 RNEIQNLADLGLIDV
-3798 IGFDNKKNYVI
+3798 IGLDNKKNYVI

-3848 QAIVAYINDLSN
+3848 QAIVSYINDLSN

-3891 DRTIDE
+3891 DRTVDE

-3930 EVNNEMIESPQVE
+3930 EVDNEMIESPQVE

-3957 AYSMLCDKYIEK
+3957 AYSMLCDEYIEK
-3969 KLEGFKKYKDETDIQ
+3969 ELEGFKKYKDETDIQ
-3984 ASRRRHDL
+3984 ASRRKYNL
-3992 EQDARN
+3992 EQKARN
-3998 SVDNQLER
+3998 EVDSQLER

-4051 ADGGAYMTDEMCEA
+4051 ADGGAYITDEMCEA

-4145 RTANIFHAMKKQG
+4145 RTANIFHAMKKQH

-4436 LGDFDIQTKRTFELT
+4436 LGDFDIQTKRTFEL

-4468 DKDGNT
+4468 DKNGNT

-4481 KRQLSFEDARQ
+4481 KRQLSFEEARQ

-4565 EGFENIYGY
+4565 EGVENIYGY

-4579 VKEPELTE
+4579 VKESELTE

-4781 SSQYMQQNGSKYS
+4781 SSQYMQQNGSTYS
-4794 RQQQSIKDIAEQYF
+4794 RQQQSIKDVAEQYF

-4822 LSLIDTGD
+4822 LSLIDAGD

-4848 QFKQDARDYAQGNDI
+4848 QFKQDARDYAQGNDV

-4929 GVLIKKGDVG
+4929 GVLIKKRDVG

-5099 VLSAK
+5099 VLTAK

-5259 KKSGYANFINRKLE
+5259 KKSGYADFINRTLV
-5273 QLTSYI
+5273 QLNSI

-5299 TYQFYSKDAN
+5299 TYQFYSKDVN

-5318 VAKMNNVNGNKQ
+5318 VAKMNIVNGNKQ

-5339 AALKKNDDGM
+5339 AALKKNDEGM

-5417 GRDDSTPSS
+5417 GRNDSTPSS

-5464 NDLRTEQT
+5464 NDLRAEQT

-5480 DDDQAQPVNTGNQPS
+5480 DDDQVQPVNTGNQPS
-5495 TANNTTVNPGTAQF
+5495 TAN
-5509 YSGGAVGSD
+5509 
-5518 TEWGNVAQ
+5518 
-5526 KYGFNIT
+5526 
-5533 HYTVND
+5533 
-5539 YDKLSRDDKE
+5539 
-5549 SIEKQYKEVVERL
+5549 
-5562 QRKQLSADSYSGK
+5562 
-5575 LVRRD
+5575 
-5580 MLQANSADSILAIGR
+5580 
-5595 LGKNGHVDGG
+5595 
-5605 TAYATERGII
+5605 
-5615 RGIPVYLFD
+5615 
-5624 QNDNH
+5624 
-5629 WKTYNGEKFVDC
+5629 
-5641 EQPSLT
+5641 
-5647 QHAAL
+5647 
-5652 IGTRQIT
+5652 
-5659 DTGKRAIQN
+5659 
-5668 VFETWQTTN
+5668 
-5677 KTQQQTQSNDKPGT
+5677 KTQQQTQSNYKPGT

-5697 TPTSADSSEKSV
+5697 TPTSTDSSEKSV
-5709 TEQLVQHL
+5709 TEQLIQHL
-5717 KDSGFTVYG
+5717 EDSGFTVYG
-5726 IDKNDIERNE
+5726 IDKNDIERDE

-5750 ADNTSGTNSDTM
+5750 ADNTSGTNSDIM
-5762 SISRSRLINTIA
+5762 YISRSRLINTIA
-5774 ITHRQLKQTPKKVNN
+5774 STHRQLKQTPKKANT
-5789 TRYSADNIYYQLR
+5789 TRYGADNIYYQLR

-5813 IKFYNEEKDRESFLD
+5813 VKFYNEEKDRESFLD

-5886 TAAIGRYQT
+5886 TAVIGRYQT
-5895 WMAQQLFPAIYYKGW
+5895 WIAQQLFPAIYQKGW

-5922 SDISKKIQVM
+5922 SNISKKIQVM

-6026 DIIDTI
+6026 DLIDTI

-6050 LNVLGSTISYPHKP
+6050 LNVLGSTIPYPRKP
-6064 SISIVRLTTTNKDE
+6064 SISIVRLTTANKDE

-6111 AKYLRFKEGLEDGG
+6111 AKYLRFKEGLEEGG

-6151 VPAPKLKM
+6151 IPAPKLKM
-6159 SMFDKIVDFIARI
+6159 SMFEKIADFITRI

-6212 QSNNKEYYNLV
+6212 QSDNKEYHNLV

-6232 YEQRLQTILDE
+6232 YEQRLQIILDE
-6243 APRDSKGRLLAPNGR
+6243 APRDSKGRLLAPNGK

-6278 FGDWQNDPE
+6278 FGDWQNDPK
-6287 NASKVVDENGEPRIV
+6287 NASKVVDENGEPLVV
-6302 YHGSNQYGFDVFDP
+6302 YHNTPFKFSVFDMDHESRIFP
-6316 SHSDDKISLFASS
+6316 GMSEPFGHVGTQETA
-6329 SKWIASTYTNFK
+6329 
-6341 PLENTLVR
+6341 NTI
-6349 KALLKGNAI
+6349 KGNQLALFLNARNPLYT
-6358 DLIKNEDW
+6358 DDFVHETASYMLSELYKQG
-6366 KSLEKLIN
+6366 
-6374 SIINNTLPRPEK
+6374 IISR
-6386 YGPPLPYGG
+6386 
-6395 SKKALD
+6395 
-6401 EVLAIQKELDN
+6401 
-6412 PNLTEEERY
+6412 ERY
-6421 SLLADLTKAEDK
+6421 SSLIGISNSELRKLMLSLGYDGTKYENKAE
-6433 YYYSGNY
+6433 G
-6440 TFKVKTEDSSRGKT
+6440 GG
-6454 RIKISIDDSYSKEF
+6454 ISYSF
-6468 SSNYT
+6468 
-6473 EEGVIFRGSPKELID
+6473 ISP
-6488 SLTFETKVYDLFL
+6488 
-6501 NIKNPLILDDQFNE
+6501 
-6515 YGHANN
+6515 
-6521 WNNLDFSPAAKD
+6521 
-6533 VQNTNFWGEKIPGTH
+6533 
-6548 KQTKTRDVAAYAKE
+6548 
-6562 NNYDGVIFKRIADRG
+6562 
-6577 AYPGYQSLNPITDYD
+6577 
-6592 SLYADMHIGEDSFN
+6592 
-6606 ATNKLESDIIIAF
+6606 
-6619 NSNQVKSAGGENTG
+6619 NQIKSAGGENTG

-6657 HGSIYFDKNK
+6657 HGNIHLDKNK
-6667 IKPEHP
+6667 IRPEHP

-6742 VGEGGAKLISE
+6742 VGESGAKLISE

-6775 QSLKQTFSNW
+6775 QSLKQTFSDW
-6785 SKEDIEALTLK
+6785 SYADIETLTLK
-6796 DFNHMTLRDFVTSN
+6796 DFNHMPLRDFVTSN
-6810 AEVAYNESDAPLSTA
+6810 ADVINGIDARSSISDKI
-6825 EKLRLVGLVK
+6825 EMVGLVN
-6835 HDYEGDIDVDEEVQ
+6835 YSSGIEVSEDAQ
-6849 RAIDKLNAISP
+6849 RAIDKIKAISP
-6860 NEQQYITPVITGKS
+6860 NEQQYITPVITGETF
-6874 VINGVS
+6874 ITGVS
-6880 LIDAINIAAKIYNSE
+6880 LIDAINIAANIINIERQPEVSDKIVREKMSRILYSYDRKALFNLLSFGTVPN
-6895 NILGTISNKSLREKI
+6895 NILLM
-6910 QQIDDEQLRERLYN
+6910 LA
-6924 ISDLG
+6924 
-6929 VPNEVMF
+6929 
-6936 MIVDYISYND
+6936 DYVNYAD
-6946 ARGIVANYICDFLEN
+6946 ARGLVAHYMAFSLEQRCQKKSY
-6961 VDDDT
+6961 
-6966 PYDDIAVP
+6966 YDVVIP
-6974 IIESIDVKYDD
+6974 IIKSIDVKYDD
-6985 SREQSLFNDDIMK
+6985 SREQSQFNDDIMK

>member
-88 LKSRQEIEEEAK
+88 LKSRQEVEEEVNSASPK
-100 STLPKFG
+100 WLSMWSTDPD
-107 FWKIMGTDTDDAIID
+107 DTTNDLLT
-122 PISGGNV
+122 GGNV

-169 IGMMQRISRYEQLMN
+169 IGMMERISRYEQLMN

-206 GYKLDNARMSQKER
+206 GYKLNNARMSQKER

-325 SEQERINR
+325 SKQERINR

-352 QPGMD
+352 QPGMN

-515 NTALDVLPFGKVAKS
+515 DTALDVLPFGKVAKS

-733 DALGMLQIKDQ
+733 DALGILQIKDQ

-934 AELGVDPSAMN
+934 AERDPFNVDPVVTGQLAAV
-945 ESQERAAKALEEKFG
+945 RTAKALEEKFG

-1167 GWSPLIISKPNP
+1167 GWSPLIVSKPNP

-1203 DGTFIDKN
+1203 DGTFIDKD

-1304 ATGEQKPA
+1304 ATGEQKP
-1312 GEQKPDDKQKPAE
+1312 DDKQKPAE

-1370 TLLSSSET
+1370 TQLSSSET

-1387 ALDNK
+1387 ALENK

-1447 PESYKEDYSI
+1447 PEAYKERDDL
-1457 IQSRERVVQELS
+1457 IQSRKLVVQELS
-1469 KFTTKAEV
+1469 KLTTKAEV
-1477 IKWIDEKLKSEF
+1477 VKWINEKLKDEHL

-1496 LVVYRTYITEHPV
+1496 LVVYRTYITEHPI
-1509 FNNLENNAEWQAV
+1509 FNNLENNSEWQAV
-1522 ITDLAH
+1522 ITDIAH
-1528 IVIQKSFGPSVVV
+1528 IVIQKSPGPSVVV

-1551 MFGHIEGMITLDYI
+1551 MFGHFEGVEALEYIT
-1565 NMHADNKD
+1565 MHSDTKD
-1573 QYEQDVEY
+1573 KYEQNVKYAID
-1581 GIGVVK
+1581 IVK
-1587 SILNNIGASQSM
+1587 SVLNDIGASQVM
-1599 SDEQIRNL
+1599 SDEQIRDL
-1607 VIELAGL
+1607 VIELAGI
-1614 LKQFDDLGWTLI
+1614 LKQFTDLGWVLN
-1626 TNAYTWHAKF
+1626 TNAYTWHAEF

-1642 AGETDMIGIDRDGKI
+1642 AGETDMIGIDQDGKI

-1663 TSKYSFAETRGV
+1663 TSRLQFAKTR
-1675 SSLLTDRFKS
+1675 SRNSTIAQDFKS
-1685 ELNKLTIDDVK
+1685 ELDKLTVDDVK
-1696 NNTPAARK
+1696 NNTDAARSVLNSIRK
-1704 VVDNINKQADGGYGA
+1704 AANNQYGV

-1726 KIVVVRKDSGF
+1726 EIVVIAEYSGF
-1737 FYQTNKTYGQ
+1737 FYQANQKFGQ
-1747 VQTPFENYTNQQT
+1747 KQSPFENYTNQQT

-1765 IQTEL
+1765 IQAEL

-1775 SLEILPYVVSYSYDV
+1775 SLEILPYVVDYNWQE
-1790 TNNGFNIYDLS
+1790 TNDGYNIYNLS

-1815 PISTEMQRLYTTQPD
+1815 PISTEMQQLYTTQPD

-1850 NTLKQ
+1850 NTLDQ
-1855 YLSELSTYEDYAGRY
+1855 YLSELSTYDDFADTY
-1870 DYVSDP
+1870 DYISDP
-1876 RINSDV
+1876 RLKS
-1882 EYLDKYVKALNKLV
+1882 LDKYIKALDKLV
-1896 ENIANFNKWL
+1896 NDINRFNEESQL
-1906 QPSDESLLTVNTLE
+1906 IDEQSLTVNALE
-1920 YVKNLKSRID
+1920 QAKNLKSRID
-1930 KAVKQYNAL
+1930 KAVKYYSML
-1939 NDARNNISNI
+1939 NDVRNSISNI

-2011 GVYYTGFVNNGTKN
+2011 GVYYTGFVNNGTEEKA
-2025 ENGVQSTEFVAK
+2025 GVQSTEFVAK
-2037 NARDGGF
+2037 NAKDGKY
-2044 IGGIATLE
+2044 IGGVATLE
-2052 LPPEYTFGQWIIDKC
+2052 LPSEYSLGQEFVDKC
-2067 SKLNLEIVGVK
+2067 TRLNITILGVR
-2078 SYVSKTKD
+2078 SYISKTEN
-2086 GQLVASTAMVVTK
+2086 GQFVESTAIVRTK
-2099 SSIGKLSAGPAEII
+2099 SSIGEMHDGEVKIL

-2165 LTLMAKYAVGI
+2165 LTLMAKYAVDI

-2234 DVYKILNTPTQPVQD
+2234 DIYKILNTPTQPVQD

-2256 PKPQQPQ
+2256 PKPEQPQ
-2263 YTPGEYRVAA
+2263 YTPGEYRVAT

-2489 TVQKKSFADDDIDFL
+2489 TIQKKSFADDDIDFL

-2542 LKAVELIPGR
+2542 LKAIELIPGR
-2552 PGVVRIRMRQDLA
+2552 PGVIRIRMRQDLA

-2699 SPIQPDVQ
+2699 SPVQPDVQ

-2743 NDSNEELNESQIDN
+2743 NDSDEGLSESQIDN
-2757 TDESGFVLYKQKGS
+2757 TDESSVVFYKQKEP

-2911 GAINNIRDFILS
+2911 GAINNIRDFVLS

-3020 GVESLYKSKLDI
+3020 GVESLYKSGLDI

-3041 AQLGMRELLEKFD
+3041 AQLGMGEILEKFD

-3468 RGSGKVKLE
+3468 RGSGKVRLE

-3628 SWTFVSGIKLPGIDY
+3628 SWTFVNGIKLPGIDY

-3733 NNGDETYV
+3733 NNGDEVFV

-3759 EEHFFSKPVSEQR
+3759 EEHFFSKPISEQR

-3783 RNEIQNLVDLGLIDV
+3783 RNEIQNLADLGLIDV
-3798 IGFDNKKNYVI
+3798 IGLDNKKNYVI

-3891 DRTIDE
+3891 DRTVDE

-3930 EVNNEMIESPQVE
+3930 EVDNEMIESPQVE

-3957 AYSMLCDKYIEK
+3957 AYSMLCDEYIEK
-3969 KLEGFKKYKDETDIQ
+3969 ELEGFKKYKDETDIQ
-3984 ASRRRHDL
+3984 ASRRKYNL
-3992 EQDARN
+3992 EQKARN
-3998 SVDNQLER
+3998 EVDSQLER

-4051 ADGGAYMTDEMCEA
+4051 ADGGAYITDEMCEA

-4145 RTANIFHAMKKQG
+4145 RTANIFHAMKKQH

-4481 KRQLSFEDARQ
+4481 KRQLSFEEARQ

-4565 EGFENIYGY
+4565 EGVENIYGY

-4579 VKEPELTE
+4579 VKESELTE

-4781 SSQYMQQNGSKYS
+4781 SSQYMQQNGSTYS
-4794 RQQQSIKDIAEQYF
+4794 RQQQSIKDVAEQYF

-5079 DGNLQQ
+5079 DGNPQQ

-5099 VLSAK
+5099 VLTAK

-5259 KKSGYANFINRKLE
+5259 KKSGYADFINRKLV
-5273 QLTSYI
+5273 QLNSI

-5318 VAKMNNVNGNKQ
+5318 VAKMNIINGNKQ

-5339 AALKKNDDGM
+5339 AALKKNDEGM

-5480 DDDQAQPVNTGNQPS
+5480 DDDQAQPVRKIEISSGYKKDDPQNNPNKNYVFTENLEAAQIVLKRIYNIDISNLLGDFKFPYKGRVAINVSDVNGTNSAAVRTNPKGDVNANAFGIVVKKYLHNKNGSFAAQNGCFQDTNEDFELFKSVNEIVFKLIEQSGGNIVFPSQMALGRAALPLRFAEWLRDELIRRFGLQISEPEQSKKAGYDGYGFRITGVGNAPVNTGNQPS
-5495 TANNTTVNPGTAQF
+5495 
-5509 YSGGAVGSD
+5509 
-5518 TEWGNVAQ
+5518 
-5526 KYGFNIT
+5526 
-5533 HYTVND
+5533 
-5539 YDKLSRDDKE
+5539 
-5549 SIEKQYKEVVERL
+5549 
-5562 QRKQLSADSYSGK
+5562 
-5575 LVRRD
+5575 
-5580 MLQANSADSILAIGR
+5580 
-5595 LGKNGHVDGG
+5595 
-5605 TAYATERGII
+5605 
-5615 RGIPVYLFD
+5615 
-5624 QNDNH
+5624 
-5629 WKTYNGEKFVDC
+5629 
-5641 EQPSLT
+5641 
-5647 QHAAL
+5647 
-5652 IGTRQIT
+5652 
-5659 DTGKRAIQN
+5659 
-5668 VFETWQTTN
+5668 TTN

-5691 TQPQTS
+5691 TRPQTS
-5697 TPTSADSSEKSV
+5697 TPTSIDSSEKSV

-5717 KDSGFTVYG
+5717 KDSGFTVQG

-5736 DYQFAIERPNAIAT
+5736 DYQFTIEQPNAIT
-5750 ADNTSGTNSDTM
+5750 
-5762 SISRSRLINTIA
+5762 
-5774 ITHRQLKQTPKKVNN
+5774 
-5789 TRYSADNIYYQLR
+5789 
-5802 KALPKEIAGDI
+5802 
-5813 IKFYNEEKDRESFLD
+5813 
-5828 RVEFYINN
+5828 
-5836 ELKQSVLPKA
+5836 
-5846 IAAAKNRQLGF
+5846 
-5857 STRYDARNITAQLF
+5857 
-5871 GALKSG
+5871 
-5877 KITGNVETD
+5877 
-5886 TAAIGRYQT
+5886 
-5895 WMAQQLFPAIYYKGW
+5895 
-5910 SKQRYGY
+5910 
-5917 YAKSF
+5917 
-5922 SDISKKIQVM
+5922 
-5932 VRLYNNA
+5932 
-5939 RMGNINHIYKLEA
+5939 
-5952 VLEGLKNH
+5952 
-5960 KFKQHLIE
+5960 
-5968 YITAVDRTTQRNN
+5968 
-5981 PNAKRSKVRDKVF
+5981 
-5994 NLSPLV
+5994 
-6000 LTFKDKQKRS
+6000 
-6010 LKEVLSD
+6010 
-6017 IKQRTSVYD
+6017 
-6026 DIIDTI
+6026 
-6032 LSKMRGDTTIQLN
+6032 
-6045 SHNRP
+6045 
-6050 LNVLGSTISYPHKP
+6050 
-6064 SISIVRLTTTNKDE
+6064 
-6078 FELIN
+6078 
-6083 TIIHE
+6083 
-6088 TIHVITL
+6088 
-6095 QYLYDNP
+6095 
-6102 RTAALLDEY
+6102 
-6111 AKYLRFKEGLEDGG
+6111 
-6125 WYGNKNAKEMIAE
+6125 
-6138 FFSNAEYREWLKT
+6138 
-6151 VPAPKLKM
+6151 
-6159 SMFDKIVDFIARI
+6159 
-6172 FTGKSKTAY
+6172 
-6181 EQLKPT
+6181 
-6187 FDYILDEALSSTT
+6187 
-6200 VSEFTDFFDELI
+6200 
-6212 QSNNKEYYNLV
+6212 
-6223 EPISTETDD
+6223 TETDD
-6232 YEQRLQTILDE
+6232 YEQRLQTILDK
-6243 APRDSKGRLLAPNGR
+6243 APRDSKGRLLAPNGK

-6278 FGDWQNDPE
+6278 FGDWQNDPK
-6287 NASKVVDENGEPRIV
+6287 NASKVIDENGEPLVV
-6302 YHGSNQYGFDVFDP
+6302 YHNTPFKFSVFDMDHESRILP
-6316 SHSDDKISLFASS
+6316 GMSEPFGHVGTQETA
-6329 SKWIASTYTNFK
+6329 
-6341 PLENTLVR
+6341 NTI
-6349 KALLKGNAI
+6349 KGNQ
-6358 DLIKNEDW
+6358 
-6366 KSLEKLIN
+6366 
-6374 SIINNTLPRPEK
+6374 
-6386 YGPPLPYGG
+6386 
-6395 SKKALD
+6395 
-6401 EVLAIQKELDN
+6401 LA
-6412 PNLTEEERY
+6412 
-6421 SLLADLTKAEDK
+6421 
-6433 YYYSGNY
+6433 
-6440 TFKVKTEDSSRGKT
+6440 
-6454 RIKISIDDSYSKEF
+6454 
-6468 SSNYT
+6468 
-6473 EEGVIFRGSPKELID
+6473 
-6488 SLTFETKVYDLFL
+6488 LFL
-6501 NIKNPLILDDQFNE
+6501 NARNPLYTDDFVHE
-6515 YGHANN
+6515 VASYM
-6521 WNNLDFSPAAKD
+6521 LS
-6533 VQNTNFWGEKIPGTH
+6533 ELY
-6548 KQTKTRDVAAYAKE
+6548 KQGIISRQRYSSLRGISNSELRKLMLSLG
-6562 NNYDGVIFKRIADRG
+6562 YDGTKYENKAEGGGIS
-6577 AYPGYQSLNPITDYD
+6577 Y
-6592 SLYADMHIGEDSFN
+6592 SFI
-6606 ATNKLESDIIIAF
+6606 SP
-6619 NSNQVKSAGGENTG
+6619 NQIKSAGGENTT
-6633 FSKTNNNIHFF
+6633 FSRTNNNIHFF
-6644 KDSKGVVYGYVDN
+6644 KDSKGVVYGYVDDA
-6657 HGSIYFDKNK
+6657 GIIYLDKNK

-6678 HIWDRVVASKNPS
+6678 HIWDRVVALKNPS

-6775 QSLKQTFSNW
+6775 QSLKQTFSDW
-6785 SKEDIEALTLK
+6785 SYADIETLTLK
-6796 DFNHMTLRDFVTSN
+6796 DFNHMTLRDFITSN
-6810 AEVAYNESDAPLSTA
+6810 AEVAYNESDAHLPLWN
-6825 EKLRLVGLVK
+6825 KLHITGFVE
-6835 HDYEGDIDVDEEVQ
+6835 HDNDIELSDDVQ
-6849 RAIDKLNAISP
+6849 RAIDKIKAISP
-6860 NEQQYITPVITGKS
+6860 NEEQYITPVITGETF
-6874 VINGVS
+6874 ITGVS
-6880 LIDAINIAAKIYNSE
+6880 LIDAINIAA
-6895 NILGTISNKSLREKI
+6895 NIFNADNYLEVSDKVVREKI
-6910 QQIDDEQLRERLYN
+6910 SRILYSYDREALFN
-6924 ISDLG
+6924 LLSFG
-6929 VPNEVMF
+6929 TVPNSILLMLA
-6936 MIVDYISYND
+6936 DYMNYDD
-6946 ARGIVANYICDFLEN
+6946 ARGLVAHYIGFELQKRCQKKS
-6961 VDDDT
+6961 
-6966 PYDDIAVP
+6966 YDDVAIP
-6974 IIESIDVKYDD
+6974 IIKSIDVKYDD
-6985 SREQSLFNDDIMK
+6985 SRQQSLFNDDIMK